1 MKLNTS
7 NILRL
12 ISTLPL
18 IIIFVFASFYLF
30 KSYQNYV
37 SASTLGNKISD
48 VAEVTK
54 LMEAFNQER
63 GLSSIYLGSNRSI
76 GAGNMINDS
85 RSATDKAIKN
95 FNNYVSTVQNRRS
108 FMDVF
113 TGKHE
118 LSQDVVD
125 IAKITDNLGTIR
137 SAIDRSEKTFDIL
150 YLDYYSKFDDAFL
163 REIDDI
169 KNYTT
174 TPELAVLATYL
185 GHAFNTYV
193 GTIEKRDY
201 IVNFLVSNTPLSSNS
216 IKLWLRL
223 NKKATIIDYDG
234 LLEGDL
240 KAKINSTLNN
250 IENENKLFAARQLDS
265 DLLIQAKNGSYTT
278 SFSEWF
284 TTISEKA
291 SIYHHSAKDDKPA
304 GGVVDDLEDELLKK
318 ASEYKVAILSNLVIA
333 ILLWIFAVIFFFIS
347 LKIIRA
353 FKSNMKELHGILN
366 RIAKISNQDE
376 NIDIS
381 TAQGLT
387 KAYSLI
393 QDAIDVIAL
402 QRAVAEDA
410 NKAKSIFLANMS
422 HEIRTPLNGII
433 GFTELL
439 KNTDLDEEKRDYVDT
454 IEKSSESLLTIIN
467 NILDVSKIESNK
479 IEIEDI
485 LFDPISEFESAVDV
499 YVAKASE
506 KGIDLLLYID
516 PTLQHHLYG
525 DITKIKEILINLMSN
540 AVKFTPEQGKII
552 VNIKRLKS
560 NRDDEAIVSFS
571 VEDTGIGISEDKVAN
586 VFNAF
591 SQADSTITRK
601 YGGTGLGLTISS
613 KYVSMMGGKLDLT
626 SVEGKGTK
634 FFFTLSFKETKKTDA
649 SSMYNSIKG
658 LRVAILSDDK
668 NDLYN
673 VYAKSYFDSM
683 GGHADVIEN
692 SININPNSFDF
703 VLVRLE
709 NYSMY
714 DKSLH
719 LPVVVSARPKELQ
732 VLNIKD
738 ENVFTVS
745 EPINIT
751 RTLKFV
757 DKVINANKNRQMSS
771 TVAASAINQNSTQT
785 TQQHQEFAS
794 KPNKIVLPPRD
805 SVVRHT
811 SEPVA
816 QNVVHSAQN
825 ISQPSTP
832 QPSVAT
838 PTITPISLNDTNV
851 APTITPIK
859 IDEPV
864 LKPIIIEPIEQPK
877 VEPAKVEHV
886 VVEPVK
892 AKPIKIEPIS
902 IEPTKVEHAVETITP
917 LKIEPVAVEPVR
929 VEPISVEPVKVE
941 PIAVEPIKVE
951 PVAVEPIKIVEPV
964 AVGPIIEEPVRIESE
979 VIPEPEVIEPVEPEF
994 IEVEEEI
1001 EEQIPAVTQIVEET
1015 QMVNE
1020 TVNEEVTVYEDIQE
1034 TVTEMVE
1041 QEVEIEEEILVPG
1054 VASDVPSDPL
1064 HSQYDAKI
1072 LIAEDNEINQKLI
1085 KHTLKSFEMDL
1096 TIVGNGQLA
1105 LEERK
1110 KQEFDIIF
1118 MDIAMPVM
1126 DGIEATKQIKLYEA
1140 ESGLKHI
1147 PIVAVTANALKGDRE
1162 RFMSQGLDEYCTKPI
1177 KKDILAGMLEKFIPE
1192 KRVGAGGISAPQK
1205 QIVKKKVIQQ
1215 VPQNVTRVVKRP
1227 KVVVQQRVIQ
1237 KPVVVQKEVVVEPAR
1252 VVKKLVKKM
1261 IPNPKANKNTFGTTQ
1276 TIKTEAP
1283 KVEPSVRSTS
1293 DGKDVLICKKSIIE
1307 NRIFGGVL
1315 KTNYNVDMAKDFS
1328 EFVDLYK
1335 HNKYKLV
1342 IIDYSVMNFDES
1354 KIVEMFNGKDQKSI
1368 LFANLE
1374 SDDLSSIKSFFTEVL
1389 NSGIKKSELE
1399 DLVKKYI

>member
-85 RSATDKAIKN
+85 RSATDKAIKD
-95 FNNYVSTVQNRRS
+95 FNNYVSYVQNGRN

-118 LSQDVVD
+118 LSQDIVD
-125 IAKITDNLGTIR
+125 ITKITDNLGTIR
-137 SAIDRSEKTFDIL
+137 SAIDRSEKTFDTL

-216 IKLWLRL
+216 VKLWLRL
-223 NKKATIIDYDG
+223 NKKATVIDYDG

-250 IENENKLFAARQLDS
+250 IENENKLFTARQLDS

-284 TTISEKA
+284 TTITEKA

-304 GGVVDDLEDELLKK
+304 GGVVDDLENELLKK
-318 ASEYKVAILSNLVIA
+318 ASEYKATILSNLVIA
-333 ILLWIFAVIFFFIS
+333 ILLWVFAVIFFFIS

-560 NRDDEAIVSFS
+560 SRDDEAIVSFS

-649 SSMYNSIKG
+649 GSMYNSIKG

-673 VYAKSYFDSM
+673 VYAKSYFDGM
-683 GGHADVIEN
+683 GGHADIIEN
-692 SININPNSFDF
+692 SINIKPNSFDV

-771 TVAASAINQNSTQT
+771 AATASAINQNSTQT
-785 TQQHQEFAS
+785 AQQHQEFVS

-805 SVVRHT
+805 SVVRHA

-816 QNVVHSAQN
+816 QHVEHSTQSV
-825 ISQPSTP
+825 SQPSMP
-832 QPSVAT
+832 QPSVT
-838 PTITPISLNDTNV
+838 PTITPISLSETNV
-851 APTITPIK
+851 TPTITPIK

-864 LKPIIIEPIEQPK
+864 LKPISIEPIEQPK
-877 VEPAKVEHV
+877 VVEPVKVEHV

-892 AKPIKIEPIS
+892 VEPIKIEPIS
-902 IEPTKVEHAVETITP
+902 IEPAKV
-917 LKIEPVAVEPVR
+917 EPVAVE
-929 VEPISVEPVKVE
+929 S
-941 PIAVEPIKVE
+941 IKVD
-951 PVAVEPIKIVEPV
+951 PIIVEPIKIVEPV
-964 AVGPIIEEPVRIESE
+964 AVEPTVVEPIRVEPKI
-979 VIPEPEVIEPVEPEF
+979 IPEPEVIEPVEPEF

-1054 VASDVPSDPL
+1054 VVSDAPSDPL

-1140 ESGLKHI
+1140 ENGLKHI

-1192 KRVGAGGISAPQK
+1192 KRVGASGTSAPQK

-1215 VPQNVTRVVKRP
+1215 VPQNVTRVVQRP
-1227 KVVVQQRVIQ
+1227 KIVVQQRVIQ
-1237 KPVVVQKEVVVEPAR
+1237 KPVVVQKEVVVEPAK

-1261 IPNPKANKNTFGTTQ
+1261 IPNPKANKNTTQ
-1276 TIKTEAP
+1276 PIKTEAP
-1283 KVEPSVRSTS
+1283 KIEPAVRSTS
-1293 DGKDVLICKKSIIE
+1293 DGKDILICKKSIIE

>member
-85 RSATDKAIKN
+85 RSATDKAIKD
-95 FNNYVSTVQNRRS
+95 FNNYVSYVQNGRN

-118 LSQDVVD
+118 LSQDIVD
-125 IAKITDNLGTIR
+125 ITKITDNLGTIR
-137 SAIDRSEKTFDIL
+137 SAIDRSEKTFDTL

-216 IKLWLRL
+216 VKLWLRL
-223 NKKATIIDYDG
+223 NKKATVIDYDG

-250 IENENKLFAARQLDS
+250 IENENKLFTARQLDS

-284 TTISEKA
+284 TTITEKA

-304 GGVVDDLEDELLKK
+304 GGVVDDLENELLKK
-318 ASEYKVAILSNLVIA
+318 ASEYKATILSNLVIA
-333 ILLWIFAVIFFFIS
+333 ILLWVFAVIFFFIS

-560 NRDDEAIVSFS
+560 SRDDEAIVSFS

-649 SSMYNSIKG
+649 GSMYNSIKG

-673 VYAKSYFDSM
+673 VYAKSYFDGM
-683 GGHADVIEN
+683 GGHADIIEN
-692 SININPNSFDF
+692 SININPNSFDV

-771 TVAASAINQNSTQT
+771 AATASAINQNSTQT
-785 TQQHQEFAS
+785 AQQHQEFVS

-805 SVVRHT
+805 SVVRHA

-816 QNVVHSAQN
+816 QHVEHSTQSV
-825 ISQPSTP
+825 SQPSMP
-832 QPSVAT
+832 QPSVT
-838 PTITPISLNDTNV
+838 PTITPISLSETNV
-851 APTITPIK
+851 TPTITPIK

-864 LKPIIIEPIEQPK
+864 LKPISIEPIEQPK
-877 VEPAKVEHV
+877 VVEPVKVEHV

-892 AKPIKIEPIS
+892 VEPIKIEPIS
-902 IEPTKVEHAVETITP
+902 IEPAKVEPVVKTITP
-917 LKIEPVAVEPVR
+917 VKIEPVSVEPISIEPAKVEPVAVE
-929 VEPISVEPVKVE
+929 S
-941 PIAVEPIKVE
+941 IKVD
-951 PVAVEPIKIVEPV
+951 PIIVEPIKIVEPV
-964 AVGPIIEEPVRIESE
+964 AVEPTVVEPIRVEPKI
-979 VIPEPEVIEPVEPEF
+979 IPEPEVIEPVEPEF

-1054 VASDVPSDPL
+1054 VVSDAPSDPL

-1140 ESGLKHI
+1140 ENGLKHI

-1192 KRVGAGGISAPQK
+1192 KRVGASGTSAPQK

-1215 VPQNVTRVVKRP
+1215 VPQNVTRVVQRP
-1227 KVVVQQRVIQ
+1227 KIVVQQRVIQ
-1237 KPVVVQKEVVVEPAR
+1237 KPVVVQKEVVVEPAK

-1261 IPNPKANKNTFGTTQ
+1261 IPNPKANKNTTQ
-1276 TIKTEAP
+1276 PIKTEAP
-1283 KVEPSVRSTS
+1283 KIEPAVRSTS
-1293 DGKDVLICKKSIIE
+1293 DGKDILICKKSIIE

>member
-63 GLSSIYLGSNRSI
+63 GLSSIYLGSNRNI

-85 RSATDKAIKN
+85 RSATDKAIKD
-95 FNNYVSTVQNRRS
+95 FNNYVSYVQNGRN

-118 LSQDVVD
+118 LSQDIVD
-125 IAKITDNLGTIR
+125 ITKITDNLGTIR
-137 SAIDRSEKTFDIL
+137 SAIDRSEKTFDTL

-216 IKLWLRL
+216 VKLWLRL
-223 NKKATIIDYDG
+223 NKKATVIDYDG

-250 IENENKLFAARQLDS
+250 IENENKLFTARQLDS

-284 TTISEKA
+284 TTITEKA

-304 GGVVDDLEDELLKK
+304 GGVVDDLENELLKK
-318 ASEYKVAILSNLVIA
+318 ASEYKATILSNLVIA
-333 ILLWIFAVIFFFIS
+333 ILLWVFAVIFFFIS

-560 NRDDEAIVSFS
+560 SRDDEAIVSFS

-649 SSMYNSIKG
+649 GSMYNSIKG

-673 VYAKSYFDSM
+673 VYAKSYFDGM
-683 GGHADVIEN
+683 GGHADIIEN
-692 SININPNSFDF
+692 SININPNSFDV

-771 TVAASAINQNSTQT
+771 AATASAINQNSTQT
-785 TQQHQEFAS
+785 AQQHQEFVS

-805 SVVRHT
+805 SVVRHA

-816 QNVVHSAQN
+816 QHVEHSTQSV
-825 ISQPSTP
+825 SQPSMP
-832 QPSVAT
+832 QPSVA
-838 PTITPISLNDTNV
+838 PTITPISLSETNV
-851 APTITPIK
+851 TPTITPIK

-864 LKPIIIEPIEQPK
+864 LKPISIEPIEQPK
-877 VEPAKVEHV
+877 VVEPVKVEHV

-892 AKPIKIEPIS
+892 VEPIKIEPIS
-902 IEPTKVEHAVETITP
+902 IEPAKV
-917 LKIEPVAVEPVR
+917 EPVAVE
-929 VEPISVEPVKVE
+929 S
-941 PIAVEPIKVE
+941 IKVD
-951 PVAVEPIKIVEPV
+951 PIIVEPIKIVEPV
-964 AVGPIIEEPVRIESE
+964 AVEPTVVEPVRVEPEI
-979 VIPEPEVIEPVEPEF
+979 IPEPEVIEPVEPEF

-1054 VASDVPSDPL
+1054 VVSDAPSDPL

-1140 ESGLKHI
+1140 ENGLKHI

-1192 KRVGAGGISAPQK
+1192 KRVGASGTSAPQK

-1215 VPQNVTRVVKRP
+1215 VPQNVTRVVQRP
-1227 KVVVQQRVIQ
+1227 KIVVQQRVIQ
-1237 KPVVVQKEVVVEPAR
+1237 KPVVVQKEVVVEPAK
-1252 VVKKLVKKM
+1252 VVKKLVKKI
-1261 IPNPKANKNTFGTTQ
+1261 IPNPKANKNTTQ
-1276 TIKTEAP
+1276 PIKIEAP
-1283 KVEPSVRSTS
+1283 KIEPAVRSTS
-1293 DGKDVLICKKSIIE
+1293 DGKDILICKKSIIE

>member
-85 RSATDKAIKN
+85 RSATDKAIKD
-95 FNNYVSTVQNRRS
+95 FNNYVSYVQNGRN

-118 LSQDVVD
+118 LSQDIVD
-125 IAKITDNLGTIR
+125 ITKITDNLGTIR
-137 SAIDRSEKTFDIL
+137 SAIDRSEKTFDTL

-216 IKLWLRL
+216 VKLWLRL
-223 NKKATIIDYDG
+223 NKKATVIDYDG

-250 IENENKLFAARQLDS
+250 IENENKLFTARQLDS
-265 DLLIQAKNGSYTT
+265 DLVIQAKNGSYTT

-284 TTISEKA
+284 TTITEKA

-304 GGVVDDLEDELLKK
+304 GGVVDDLENELLKK
-318 ASEYKVAILSNLVIA
+318 ASEYKATILSNLVIA
-333 ILLWIFAVIFFFIS
+333 ILLWVFAVIFFFIS

-560 NRDDEAIVSFS
+560 SRDDEAIVSFS

-649 SSMYNSIKG
+649 NSMYNSIKG

-673 VYAKSYFDSM
+673 VYAKSYFDGM
-683 GGHADVIEN
+683 GGHADIIEN
-692 SININPNSFDF
+692 SININPNSFDV

-771 TVAASAINQNSTQT
+771 VATASAINQNSTQT
-785 TQQHQEFAS
+785 AQQHQEFVS

-805 SVVRHT
+805 SVVRHA
-811 SEPVA
+811 SEPVV
-816 QNVVHSAQN
+816 QHVEHSTQSV
-825 ISQPSTP
+825 SQPSMP
-832 QPSVAT
+832 QPSVT
-838 PTITPISLNDTNV
+838 PTITPISLSETNV
-851 APTITPIK
+851 TPTITPIK

-864 LKPIIIEPIEQPK
+864 LKPISIEPIEQPK
-877 VEPAKVEHV
+877 VVEPVKVEHV

-892 AKPIKIEPIS
+892 VEPIKIEPIS
-902 IEPTKVEHAVETITP
+902 IEPAKV
-917 LKIEPVAVEPVR
+917 EPVAVE
-929 VEPISVEPVKVE
+929 S
-941 PIAVEPIKVE
+941 IKVD
-951 PVAVEPIKIVEPV
+951 PIIVEPIKIVEPV
-964 AVGPIIEEPVRIESE
+964 AVEPTVVEPIRVEPKI
-979 VIPEPEVIEPVEPEF
+979 IPEPEVIEPVEPEF

-1054 VASDVPSDPL
+1054 VASDAPSDPL
-1064 HSQYDAKI
+1064 HSQYNAKI

-1140 ESGLKHI
+1140 ENGLKHI

-1192 KRVGAGGISAPQK
+1192 KRVGASGTSAPQK

-1215 VPQNVTRVVKRP
+1215 VPQNVTRVVQRP
-1227 KVVVQQRVIQ
+1227 KIVVQQRVIQ
-1237 KPVVVQKEVVVEPAR
+1237 KPVVVQKEVVVEPAK

-1261 IPNPKANKNTFGTTQ
+1261 IPNPKANKNTTQ
-1276 TIKTEAP
+1276 PIKTEAP
-1283 KVEPSVRSTS
+1283 KIEPAVRSTS
-1293 DGKDVLICKKSIIE
+1293 DGKDILICKKSIIE

>member
-85 RSATDKAIKN
+85 RSATDKAIKD
-95 FNNYVSTVQNRRS
+95 FNNYVSYVQNGRN

-125 IAKITDNLGTIR
+125 ITKITDNLGTIR
-137 SAIDRSEKTFDIL
+137 SVIDRSEKTFDTL

-216 IKLWLRL
+216 VKLWLRL
-223 NKKATIIDYDG
+223 NKKATVIDYDG

-250 IENENKLFAARQLDS
+250 IENENKLFTASQLDS

-284 TTISEKA
+284 TTITEKA

-304 GGVVDDLEDELLKK
+304 GGVVDDLENELLKK
-318 ASEYKVAILSNLVIA
+318 ASEYKATILSNLVIA
-333 ILLWIFAVIFFFIS
+333 ILLWVFAVIFFFIS

-560 NRDDEAIVSFS
+560 SRDDEAIVSFS

-649 SSMYNSIKG
+649 NSMYNSIKG

-673 VYAKSYFDSM
+673 VYAKSYFDGM
-683 GGHADVIEN
+683 GGHADIIEN
-692 SININPNSFDF
+692 SININPNSFDV

-771 TVAASAINQNSTQT
+771 VATASAINQNSTQT
-785 TQQHQEFAS
+785 AQQHQEFVS

-805 SVVRHT
+805 SVVRHA
-811 SEPVA
+811 SEPVV
-816 QNVVHSAQN
+816 QHVEHSTQSV
-825 ISQPSTP
+825 SQPSMP
-832 QPSVAT
+832 QPSVT
-838 PTITPISLNDTNV
+838 PTITPISLSETNV
-851 APTITPIK
+851 TPTITPIK

-864 LKPIIIEPIEQPK
+864 LKPISIEPIEQPK
-877 VEPAKVEHV
+877 VVEPVKVEHV

-892 AKPIKIEPIS
+892 VEPIKIEPIS
-902 IEPTKVEHAVETITP
+902 IEPAKV
-917 LKIEPVAVEPVR
+917 EPVAVE
-929 VEPISVEPVKVE
+929 S
-941 PIAVEPIKVE
+941 IKVD
-951 PVAVEPIKIVEPV
+951 PIIVEPIKIVEPV
-964 AVGPIIEEPVRIESE
+964 AVEPTVVEPIRVEPKI
-979 VIPEPEVIEPVEPEF
+979 IPEPEVIEPVEPEF

-1041 QEVEIEEEILVPG
+1041 KEVEIEQENLVPA
-1054 VASDVPSDPL
+1054 VVSDAQSDPI

-1140 ESGLKHI
+1140 ENGLKHI

-1192 KRVGAGGISAPQK
+1192 KRVGASGTSAPQK

-1215 VPQNVTRVVKRP
+1215 VPQNVTRVVQRP
-1227 KVVVQQRVIQ
+1227 KIVVQQRVIQ
-1237 KPVVVQKEVVVEPAR
+1237 KPVVVQKEVVVEPAK

-1261 IPNPKANKNTFGTTQ
+1261 IPNPKANKNTTQ
-1276 TIKTEAP
+1276 PIKTEAP
-1283 KVEPSVRSTS
+1283 KIEPAVRSTS
-1293 DGKDVLICKKSIIE
+1293 DGKDILICKKSIIE

>member
-85 RSATDKAIKN
+85 RSATDKAIKD
-95 FNNYVSTVQNRRS
+95 FNNYVSYVQNGRN

-118 LSQDVVD
+118 LSQDIVD
-125 IAKITDNLGTIR
+125 ITKITDNLGTIR
-137 SAIDRSEKTFDIL
+137 SAIDRSEKTFDTL

-216 IKLWLRL
+216 VKLWLRL
-223 NKKATIIDYDG
+223 NKKATVIDYDG

-250 IENENKLFAARQLDS
+250 IENENKLFTARQLDS
-265 DLLIQAKNGSYTT
+265 DLVIQAKNGSYTT

-284 TTISEKA
+284 TTITEKA

-304 GGVVDDLEDELLKK
+304 GGVVDDLENELLKK
-318 ASEYKVAILSNLVIA
+318 ASEYKATILSNLVIA
-333 ILLWIFAVIFFFIS
+333 ILLWVFAVIFFFIS

-560 NRDDEAIVSFS
+560 SRDDEAIVSFS

-649 SSMYNSIKG
+649 NSMYNSIKG

-673 VYAKSYFDSM
+673 VYAKSYFDGM
-683 GGHADVIEN
+683 GGHADIIEN
-692 SININPNSFDF
+692 SININPNSFDV

-771 TVAASAINQNSTQT
+771 VATASAINQNSTQT
-785 TQQHQEFAS
+785 AQQHQEFVS

-805 SVVRHT
+805 SVVRHA
-811 SEPVA
+811 SEPVV
-816 QNVVHSAQN
+816 QHVEHSTQSV
-825 ISQPSTP
+825 SQPSMP
-832 QPSVAT
+832 QPSVT
-838 PTITPISLNDTNV
+838 PTITPISLSETNV
-851 APTITPIK
+851 TPTITPIK

-864 LKPIIIEPIEQPK
+864 LKPISIEPIEQPK
-877 VEPAKVEHV
+877 VVEPVKVEHV

-892 AKPIKIEPIS
+892 VEPIKIEPIS
-902 IEPTKVEHAVETITP
+902 IEPAKV
-917 LKIEPVAVEPVR
+917 EPVAVE
-929 VEPISVEPVKVE
+929 S
-941 PIAVEPIKVE
+941 IKVD
-951 PVAVEPIKIVEPV
+951 PIIVEPIKIVEPV
-964 AVGPIIEEPVRIESE
+964 AVEPTVVEPIRVEPKI
-979 VIPEPEVIEPVEPEF
+979 IPEPEVIEPVEPEF

-1054 VASDVPSDPL
+1054 VVSDAPSDPL

-1140 ESGLKHI
+1140 ENGLKHI

-1192 KRVGAGGISAPQK
+1192 KRVGASGTSAPQK

-1215 VPQNVTRVVKRP
+1215 VPQNVTRVVQRP
-1227 KVVVQQRVIQ
+1227 KIVVQQRVIQ
-1237 KPVVVQKEVVVEPAR
+1237 KPVVVQKEVVVEPAK

-1261 IPNPKANKNTFGTTQ
+1261 IPNPKANKNTTQ
-1276 TIKTEAP
+1276 PIKTEAP
-1283 KVEPSVRSTS
+1283 KIEPAVRSTS
-1293 DGKDVLICKKSIIE
+1293 DGKDILICKKSIIE

>member
-85 RSATDKAIKN
+85 RSATDKAIKD
-95 FNNYVSTVQNRRS
+95 FNNYVSYVQNGRN

-118 LSQDVVD
+118 LSQDIVD
-125 IAKITDNLGTIR
+125 ITKITDNLGTIR
-137 SAIDRSEKTFDIL
+137 SAIDRSEKTFDTL

-201 IVNFLVSNTPLSSNS
+201 IINFLVSNTPLSSNS
-216 IKLWLRL
+216 VKLWLRL
-223 NKKATIIDYDG
+223 NKKATVIDYDG

-250 IENENKLFAARQLDS
+250 IENENKLFTARQLDS

-284 TTISEKA
+284 TTITEKA

-304 GGVVDDLEDELLKK
+304 GGVVDDLENELLKK
-318 ASEYKVAILSNLVIA
+318 ASEYKATILSNLVIA
-333 ILLWIFAVIFFFIS
+333 ILLWVFAVIFFFIS

-560 NRDDEAIVSFS
+560 SRDDEAIVSFS

-649 SSMYNSIKG
+649 NSMYNSIKG

-673 VYAKSYFDSM
+673 VYAKSYFDGM
-683 GGHADVIEN
+683 GGHADIIEN
-692 SININPNSFDF
+692 SININPNSFDV

-771 TVAASAINQNSTQT
+771 VATASAINQNSTQT
-785 TQQHQEFAS
+785 AQQHQEFVS

-805 SVVRHT
+805 SVVRHA
-811 SEPVA
+811 SEPVV
-816 QNVVHSAQN
+816 QHVEHSTQSV
-825 ISQPSTP
+825 SQPSMP
-832 QPSVAT
+832 QPSVT
-838 PTITPISLNDTNV
+838 PTITPISLSETNV
-851 APTITPIK
+851 TPTITPIK

-864 LKPIIIEPIEQPK
+864 LKPISIEPIEQPK
-877 VEPAKVEHV
+877 VVEPVKVEHV

-892 AKPIKIEPIS
+892 VEPIKIEPIS
-902 IEPTKVEHAVETITP
+902 IEPAKV
-917 LKIEPVAVEPVR
+917 EPVAVE
-929 VEPISVEPVKVE
+929 S
-941 PIAVEPIKVE
+941 IKVD
-951 PVAVEPIKIVEPV
+951 PIIVEPIKIVEPV
-964 AVGPIIEEPVRIESE
+964 AVEPTVVEPIRVEPKI
-979 VIPEPEVIEPVEPEF
+979 IPEPEVIEPVEPEF

-1054 VASDVPSDPL
+1054 VVSDAPSDPL

-1140 ESGLKHI
+1140 ENGLKHI

-1192 KRVGAGGISAPQK
+1192 KRVGASGTSAPQK

-1215 VPQNVTRVVKRP
+1215 VPQNVTRVVQRP
-1227 KVVVQQRVIQ
+1227 KIVVQQRVIQ
-1237 KPVVVQKEVVVEPAR
+1237 KPVVVQKEVVVEPAK

-1261 IPNPKANKNTFGTTQ
+1261 IPNPKANKNTTQ
-1276 TIKTEAP
+1276 PIKTEAP
-1283 KVEPSVRSTS
+1283 KIEPAVRSTS
-1293 DGKDVLICKKSIIE
+1293 DGKDILICKKSIIE

>member
-85 RSATDKAIKN
+85 RSATDKAIKD
-95 FNNYVSTVQNRRS
+95 FNNYVSYVQNGRN

-125 IAKITDNLGTIR
+125 ITKITDNLGTIR
-137 SAIDRSEKTFDIL
+137 SAIDRSEKTFDTL

-216 IKLWLRL
+216 VKLWLRL
-223 NKKATIIDYDG
+223 NKKATVIDYDG

-250 IENENKLFAARQLDS
+250 IENENKLFTARQLDS

-284 TTISEKA
+284 TTITEKA
-291 SIYHHSAKDDKPA
+291 SIYHHSAKDDKPT
-304 GGVVDDLEDELLKK
+304 GGVVDDLENELLKK
-318 ASEYKVAILSNLVIA
+318 ASEYKATILSNLVIA
-333 ILLWIFAVIFFFIS
+333 ILLWVFAVIFFFIS

-560 NRDDEAIVSFS
+560 SRDDEAIVSFS

-649 SSMYNSIKG
+649 NSMYNSIKG

-683 GGHADVIEN
+683 GGHADIIEN
-692 SININPNSFDF
+692 SININPNSFDV

-771 TVAASAINQNSTQT
+771 AATASAINQNSTQT
-785 TQQHQEFAS
+785 AQQHQEFVS

-805 SVVRHT
+805 SVVRHA

-816 QNVVHSAQN
+816 QHVEHSTQSV
-825 ISQPSTP
+825 SQPSMP
-832 QPSVAT
+832 QPSVT
-838 PTITPISLNDTNV
+838 PTITPISLSETNV
-851 APTITPIK
+851 TPTITPIK

-864 LKPIIIEPIEQPK
+864 LKPISIEPIEQPK
-877 VEPAKVEHV
+877 VVEPVKMEHV

-892 AKPIKIEPIS
+892 VEPIKIEPIS
-902 IEPTKVEHAVETITP
+902 IEPVLETITP
-917 LKIEPVAVEPVR
+917 VKIEPVS
-929 VEPISVEPVKVE
+929 VEPISIEPVKVE
-941 PIAVEPIKVE
+941 PVAVESIKVD
-951 PVAVEPIKIVEPV
+951 PIIAEPIKIVEPV
-964 AVGPIIEEPVRIESE
+964 AVEPTVVEPIRVEPEI
-979 VIPEPEVIEPVEPEF
+979 IPEPEVIEPVEPEF

-1054 VASDVPSDPL
+1054 VVSDAPSDPL

-1140 ESGLKHI
+1140 ENGLKHI

-1192 KRVGAGGISAPQK
+1192 KRVGASGTSAPQK

-1215 VPQNVTRVVKRP
+1215 VPQNVTRVVQRP
-1227 KVVVQQRVIQ
+1227 KIVVQQRVIQ
-1237 KPVVVQKEVVVEPAR
+1237 KPVVVQKEVVVEPAK

-1261 IPNPKANKNTFGTTQ
+1261 IPNPKANKNTTQ
-1276 TIKTEAP
+1276 PIKIEAP
-1283 KVEPSVRSTS
+1283 KIEPAVRSTS
-1293 DGKDVLICKKSIIE
+1293 DGKDILICKKSIIE

>member
-85 RSATDKAIKN
+85 RSATDKAIKD
-95 FNNYVSTVQNRRS
+95 FNNYVSYVQNGRN

-118 LSQDVVD
+118 LSQDIVD
-125 IAKITDNLGTIR
+125 ITKITDNLGTIR
-137 SAIDRSEKTFDIL
+137 SAIDRSEKTFDTL

-216 IKLWLRL
+216 VKLWLRL
-223 NKKATIIDYDG
+223 NKKATVIDYDG

-250 IENENKLFAARQLDS
+250 IENENKLFTARQLDS

-284 TTISEKA
+284 TTITEKA

-304 GGVVDDLEDELLKK
+304 GGVVDDLENELLKK
-318 ASEYKVAILSNLVIA
+318 ASEYKATILSNLVIA
-333 ILLWIFAVIFFFIS
+333 ILLWVFAVIFFFIS

-560 NRDDEAIVSFS
+560 SRDDEAIVSFS

-649 SSMYNSIKG
+649 NSMYNSIKG

-683 GGHADVIEN
+683 GGHADIIEN
-692 SININPNSFDF
+692 SININPNSFDV

-771 TVAASAINQNSTQT
+771 AATASAINQNSTQT
-785 TQQHQEFAS
+785 AQQHQEFVS

-805 SVVRHT
+805 SVVRHA

-816 QNVVHSAQN
+816 QHVEHSTQSV
-825 ISQPSTP
+825 SQPSMP
-832 QPSVAT
+832 QPSVT
-838 PTITPISLNDTNV
+838 PTITPISLSETNV
-851 APTITPIK
+851 TPTITPIK

-864 LKPIIIEPIEQPK
+864 LKPISIEPIEQPK
-877 VEPAKVEHV
+877 VVEPVKMEHV

-892 AKPIKIEPIS
+892 VEPIKIEPIS
-902 IEPTKVEHAVETITP
+902 IEPVLETITP
-917 LKIEPVAVEPVR
+917 VKIEPVS
-929 VEPISVEPVKVE
+929 VEPISIEPVKVE
-941 PIAVEPIKVE
+941 PVAVESIKVD
-951 PVAVEPIKIVEPV
+951 PIIAEPIKIVEPV
-964 AVGPIIEEPVRIESE
+964 AVEPTVVEPIRVEPEI
-979 VIPEPEVIEPVEPEF
+979 IPEPEVIEPVEPEF

-1054 VASDVPSDPL
+1054 VVSDAPSDPL

-1140 ESGLKHI
+1140 ENGLKHI

-1192 KRVGAGGISAPQK
+1192 KRVGASGTSAPQK

-1215 VPQNVTRVVKRP
+1215 VPQNVTRVVQRP
-1227 KVVVQQRVIQ
+1227 KIVVQQRVIQ
-1237 KPVVVQKEVVVEPAR
+1237 KPVVVQKEVVVEPAK

-1261 IPNPKANKNTFGTTQ
+1261 IPNPKANKNTTQ
-1276 TIKTEAP
+1276 PIKIEAP
-1283 KVEPSVRSTS
+1283 KIEPAVRSTS
-1293 DGKDVLICKKSIIE
+1293 DGKDILICKKSIIE

>member
-85 RSATDKAIKN
+85 RSATDKAIKD
-95 FNNYVSTVQNRRS
+95 FNNYVSYVQNGRN

-118 LSQDVVD
+118 LSQDIVD
-125 IAKITDNLGTIR
+125 ITKITDNLGTIR
-137 SAIDRSEKTFDIL
+137 SAIDRSEKTFDTL

-216 IKLWLRL
+216 FKLWLRL
-223 NKKATIIDYDG
+223 NKKATVIDYDG

-250 IENENKLFAARQLDS
+250 IENENKLFTARQLDS

-284 TTISEKA
+284 TTITEKA

-304 GGVVDDLEDELLKK
+304 GGVVDDLENELLKK
-318 ASEYKVAILSNLVIA
+318 ASEYKATILSNLVIA
-333 ILLWIFAVIFFFIS
+333 ILLWVFAVIFFFIS

-560 NRDDEAIVSFS
+560 SRDDEAIVSFS

-649 SSMYNSIKG
+649 NSMYNSIKG

-673 VYAKSYFDSM
+673 VYAKSYFDGM
-683 GGHADVIEN
+683 GGHADIIEN
-692 SININPNSFDF
+692 SININPNSFDV

-771 TVAASAINQNSTQT
+771 AATASAINQNSTQT
-785 TQQHQEFAS
+785 AQQHQEFVS

-805 SVVRHT
+805 SVVRHA

-816 QNVVHSAQN
+816 QHVEHSTQSV
-825 ISQPSTP
+825 SQPSMP
-832 QPSVAT
+832 QPSVT
-838 PTITPISLNDTNV
+838 PTITPISLSETNV
-851 APTITPIK
+851 TPTITPIK

-864 LKPIIIEPIEQPK
+864 LKPISIEPIEQPK
-877 VEPAKVEHV
+877 VVEPVKVEHV

-892 AKPIKIEPIS
+892 VEPIKIEPIS
-902 IEPTKVEHAVETITP
+902 IEPA
-917 LKIEPVAVEPVR
+917 
-929 VEPISVEPVKVE
+929 
-941 PIAVEPIKVE
+941 KVE
-951 PVAVEPIKIVEPV
+951 PVAVESIKVDPIIAEPIKIVEPV
-964 AVGPIIEEPVRIESE
+964 AVEPTVVEPIRVEPEI
-979 VIPEPEVIEPVEPEF
+979 IPEPEVIEPVKPEF

-1054 VASDVPSDPL
+1054 VVSDAPSDPL

-1140 ESGLKHI
+1140 ENGLKHI

-1192 KRVGAGGISAPQK
+1192 KRVGASGTSAPQK

-1215 VPQNVTRVVKRP
+1215 VPQNVTRVVQRP
-1227 KVVVQQRVIQ
+1227 KIVVQQRVIQ
-1237 KPVVVQKEVVVEPAR
+1237 KPVVVQKEVVVEPAK

-1261 IPNPKANKNTFGTTQ
+1261 IPNPKANKNTTQ
-1276 TIKTEAP
+1276 PIKTEAP
-1283 KVEPSVRSTS
+1283 KIEPAVRSTS
-1293 DGKDVLICKKSIIE
+1293 DGKDILICKKSIIE

>member
-85 RSATDKAIKN
+85 RSATDKAIKD
-95 FNNYVSTVQNRRS
+95 FNNYVSYVQNGRN

-118 LSQDVVD
+118 LSQDIVD
-125 IAKITDNLGTIR
+125 ITKITDNLGTIR
-137 SAIDRSEKTFDIL
+137 SAIDRSEKTFDTL

-216 IKLWLRL
+216 VKLWLRL
-223 NKKATIIDYDG
+223 NKKATVIDYDG

-250 IENENKLFAARQLDS
+250 IENENKLFTARQLDS

-284 TTISEKA
+284 TTITEKA

-304 GGVVDDLEDELLKK
+304 GGVVDDLENELLKK
-318 ASEYKVAILSNLVIA
+318 ASEYKATILSNLVIA
-333 ILLWIFAVIFFFIS
+333 ILLWVFAVIFFFIS

-560 NRDDEAIVSFS
+560 SRDDEAIVSFS

-649 SSMYNSIKG
+649 NSMYNSIKG

-683 GGHADVIEN
+683 GGHADIIEN
-692 SININPNSFDF
+692 SININPNSFDV

-771 TVAASAINQNSTQT
+771 AATASAINQNSTQT
-785 TQQHQEFAS
+785 AQQHQEFVS

-805 SVVRHT
+805 SVVRHA
-811 SEPVA
+811 SEPVV
-816 QNVVHSAQN
+816 QHVEHSTQSV
-825 ISQPSTP
+825 SQPSMP
-832 QPSVAT
+832 QPSVT
-838 PTITPISLNDTNV
+838 PTITPISLSETNV
-851 APTITPIK
+851 TPTITPIK

-864 LKPIIIEPIEQPK
+864 LKPISIEPIEQPK
-877 VEPAKVEHV
+877 VVEPVKVEHV

-892 AKPIKIEPIS
+892 VEPIKIEPIS
-902 IEPTKVEHAVETITP
+902 IEPAKVEPVVKTITP
-917 LKIEPVAVEPVR
+917 VKIEPVSVEPISIEPAKVEPVAVE
-929 VEPISVEPVKVE
+929 S
-941 PIAVEPIKVE
+941 IKVD
-951 PVAVEPIKIVEPV
+951 PIIVEPIKIVEPV
-964 AVGPIIEEPVRIESE
+964 AVEPTVVEPIRVEPEI
-979 VIPEPEVIEPVEPEF
+979 IPEPEVIEPVEPEF

-1054 VASDVPSDPL
+1054 VVSDAPSDPL

-1085 KHTLKSFEMDL
+1085 KRTLKSFEMDL

-1140 ESGLKHI
+1140 ENGLKHI

-1192 KRVGAGGISAPQK
+1192 KRVGASGTSAPQK

-1215 VPQNVTRVVKRP
+1215 VPQNVTRVVQRP
-1227 KVVVQQRVIQ
+1227 KIVVQQRVIQ
-1237 KPVVVQKEVVVEPAR
+1237 KPVVVQKEVVVEPAK

-1261 IPNPKANKNTFGTTQ
+1261 IPNPKANKNTTQ
-1276 TIKTEAP
+1276 PNKTEAP
-1283 KVEPSVRSTS
+1283 KIEPAVRSTS
-1293 DGKDVLICKKSIIE
+1293 DGKDILICKKSIIE

>member
-85 RSATDKAIKN
+85 RSATDKAIKD
-95 FNNYVSTVQNRRS
+95 FNNYVSYVQNGRN

-125 IAKITDNLGTIR
+125 ITKITDNLGTIR
-137 SAIDRSEKTFDIL
+137 SAIDRSEKTFDTL
-150 YLDYYSKFDDAFL
+150 YLDYYSKFDDAFI

-185 GHAFNTYV
+185 GHAFNAYV

-216 IKLWLRL
+216 VKLWLRL
-223 NKKATIIDYDG
+223 NKKATVIDYDG

-250 IENENKLFAARQLDS
+250 IENENKLFTARQLDS

-284 TTISEKA
+284 TTITEKA

-304 GGVVDDLEDELLKK
+304 GGVVDDLENELLKK
-318 ASEYKVAILSNLVIA
+318 ASEYKATILSNLVIA
-333 ILLWIFAVIFFFIS
+333 ILLWVFAVIFFFIS

-560 NRDDEAIVSFS
+560 SRDDEAIVSFS

-649 SSMYNSIKG
+649 NSMYNSIKG

-683 GGHADVIEN
+683 GGHADIIEN
-692 SININPNSFDF
+692 SININPNSFDV

-771 TVAASAINQNSTQT
+771 AATASAINQNSTQT
-785 TQQHQEFAS
+785 AQQHQEFVS

-805 SVVRHT
+805 SVVRHA

-816 QNVVHSAQN
+816 QHVEHSTQSV
-825 ISQPSTP
+825 SQPSMP
-832 QPSVAT
+832 QPSVT
-838 PTITPISLNDTNV
+838 PTITPISLSETNV
-851 APTITPIK
+851 TPTITPIK

-864 LKPIIIEPIEQPK
+864 LKPISIEPIEQPK
-877 VEPAKVEHV
+877 VVEPVKMEHV

-892 AKPIKIEPIS
+892 VEPIKIEPIS
-902 IEPTKVEHAVETITP
+902 IEPVLETITP
-917 LKIEPVAVEPVR
+917 VKIEPVS
-929 VEPISVEPVKVE
+929 VEPISIEPVKVE
-941 PIAVEPIKVE
+941 PVAVESIKVD
-951 PVAVEPIKIVEPV
+951 PIIAEPIKIVEPV
-964 AVGPIIEEPVRIESE
+964 AVEPTVVEPIRVEPEI
-979 VIPEPEVIEPVEPEF
+979 IPEPEVIEPVEPEF

-1054 VASDVPSDPL
+1054 VVSDAPSDPL

-1140 ESGLKHI
+1140 ENGLKHI

-1192 KRVGAGGISAPQK
+1192 KRVGASGTSAPQK

-1215 VPQNVTRVVKRP
+1215 VPQNVTRVVQRP
-1227 KVVVQQRVIQ
+1227 KIVVQQRVIQ
-1237 KPVVVQKEVVVEPAR
+1237 KPVVVQKEVVVEPAK

-1261 IPNPKANKNTFGTTQ
+1261 IPNPKANKNTTQ
-1276 TIKTEAP
+1276 PIKIEAP
-1283 KVEPSVRSTS
+1283 KIEPAVRSTS
-1293 DGKDVLICKKSIIE
+1293 DGKDILICKKSIIE

-1354 KIVEMFNGKDQKSI
+1354 KIVEMINRKDQKSI
-1368 LFANLE
+1368 LFTNLE
-1374 SDDLSSIKSFFTEVL
+1374 RDDLSSIKSFFTEVL

>member
-85 RSATDKAIKN
+85 RSATDKAIKD
-95 FNNYVSTVQNRRS
+95 FNNYVSYVQNGRN

-125 IAKITDNLGTIR
+125 ITKITDNLGTIR
-137 SAIDRSEKTFDIL
+137 SAIDRSEKTFDTL

-216 IKLWLRL
+216 VKLWLRL
-223 NKKATIIDYDG
+223 NKKATVIDYDG

-250 IENENKLFAARQLDS
+250 IENENKLFTARQLDS

-284 TTISEKA
+284 TTITEKA

-304 GGVVDDLEDELLKK
+304 GGVVDDLENELLKK
-318 ASEYKVAILSNLVIA
+318 ASEYKATILSNLVIA
-333 ILLWIFAVIFFFIS
+333 ILLWVFAVIFFFIS

-560 NRDDEAIVSFS
+560 SRDDEAIVSFS

-649 SSMYNSIKG
+649 NSMYNSIKG

-683 GGHADVIEN
+683 GGHADIIEN
-692 SININPNSFDF
+692 SININPNSFDV

-771 TVAASAINQNSTQT
+771 AATASAINQNSTQT
-785 TQQHQEFAS
+785 AQQHQEFVS

-805 SVVRHT
+805 SVVRHA

-816 QNVVHSAQN
+816 QHVEHSTQSV
-825 ISQPSTP
+825 SQPSMP
-832 QPSVAT
+832 QPSVT
-838 PTITPISLNDTNV
+838 PTITPISLSETNV
-851 APTITPIK
+851 TPTITPIK

-864 LKPIIIEPIEQPK
+864 LKPISIEPIEQPK
-877 VEPAKVEHV
+877 VVEPVKMEHV

-892 AKPIKIEPIS
+892 VEPIKIEPIS
-902 IEPTKVEHAVETITP
+902 IEPVLETITP
-917 LKIEPVAVEPVR
+917 VKIEPVS
-929 VEPISVEPVKVE
+929 VEPISIEPVKVE
-941 PIAVEPIKVE
+941 PVAVESIKVD
-951 PVAVEPIKIVEPV
+951 PIIAEPIKIVEPV
-964 AVGPIIEEPVRIESE
+964 AVEPTVVEPIRVEPEI
-979 VIPEPEVIEPVEPEF
+979 IPEPEVIEPVKPEF

-1054 VASDVPSDPL
+1054 VVSDAPSDPL

-1140 ESGLKHI
+1140 ENGLKHI

-1192 KRVGAGGISAPQK
+1192 KRVGASGTSAPQK

-1215 VPQNVTRVVKRP
+1215 VPQNVTRVVQRP
-1227 KVVVQQRVIQ
+1227 KIVVQQRVIQ
-1237 KPVVVQKEVVVEPAR
+1237 KPVVVQKEVVVEPAK

-1261 IPNPKANKNTFGTTQ
+1261 IPNPKANKNTTQ
-1276 TIKTEAP
+1276 PIKTEAP
-1283 KVEPSVRSTS
+1283 KIEPAVRSTS
-1293 DGKDVLICKKSIIE
+1293 DGKDILICKKSIIE

>member
-85 RSATDKAIKN
+85 RSATDKAIKD
-95 FNNYVSTVQNRRS
+95 FNNYVSYVQNGRN

-125 IAKITDNLGTIR
+125 ITKITDNLGTIR
-137 SAIDRSEKTFDIL
+137 SAIDRSEKTFDTL

-216 IKLWLRL
+216 VKLWLRL
-223 NKKATIIDYDG
+223 NKKATVIDYDG

-250 IENENKLFAARQLDS
+250 IENENKLFTARQLDS

-284 TTISEKA
+284 TTITEKA

-304 GGVVDDLEDELLKK
+304 GGVVDDLENELLKK
-318 ASEYKVAILSNLVIA
+318 ASEYKATILSNLVIA
-333 ILLWIFAVIFFFIS
+333 ILLWVFAVIFFFIS

-560 NRDDEAIVSFS
+560 SRDDEAIVSFS

-649 SSMYNSIKG
+649 NSMYNSIKG

-673 VYAKSYFDSM
+673 VYAKSYFDGM
-683 GGHADVIEN
+683 GGHADIIEN
-692 SININPNSFDF
+692 SININPNSFDV

-771 TVAASAINQNSTQT
+771 VATASAINQNSTQT
-785 TQQHQEFAS
+785 AQQHQEFVS

-805 SVVRHT
+805 SVVRHA
-811 SEPVA
+811 SEPVV
-816 QNVVHSAQN
+816 QHVEHSTQSV
-825 ISQPSTP
+825 SQPSMP
-832 QPSVAT
+832 QPSVT
-838 PTITPISLNDTNV
+838 PTITPISLSETNV
-851 APTITPIK
+851 TPTITPIK

-864 LKPIIIEPIEQPK
+864 LKPISIEPIEQPK
-877 VEPAKVEHV
+877 VVEPVKVEHV

-892 AKPIKIEPIS
+892 VEPIKIEPIS
-902 IEPTKVEHAVETITP
+902 IEPAKVEPVVKTITP
-917 LKIEPVAVEPVR
+917 VKIEPVSVEPISIEPAKVEPVAVE
-929 VEPISVEPVKVE
+929 S
-941 PIAVEPIKVE
+941 IKVD
-951 PVAVEPIKIVEPV
+951 PIIVEPIKIVEPV
-964 AVGPIIEEPVRIESE
+964 AVEPTVVEPIRVEPEI
-979 VIPEPEVIEPVEPEF
+979 IPEPEVIEPVEPEF

-1054 VASDVPSDPL
+1054 VVSDAPSDPL

-1140 ESGLKHI
+1140 ENGLKHI

-1192 KRVGAGGISAPQK
+1192 KRVGASGTSAPQK

-1215 VPQNVTRVVKRP
+1215 VPQNVTRVVQRP
-1227 KVVVQQRVIQ
+1227 KIVVQQRVIQ
-1237 KPVVVQKEVVVEPAR
+1237 KPVVVQKEVVVEPAK

-1261 IPNPKANKNTFGTTQ
+1261 IPNPKANKNTTQ
-1276 TIKTEAP
+1276 PIKTEAP
-1283 KVEPSVRSTS
+1283 KIEPAVRSTS
-1293 DGKDVLICKKSIIE
+1293 DGKDILICKKSIIE

>member
-85 RSATDKAIKN
+85 RSATDKAIKD
-95 FNNYVSTVQNRRS
+95 FNNYVSYVQNGRN

-125 IAKITDNLGTIR
+125 ITKITDNLGTIR
-137 SAIDRSEKTFDIL
+137 SVIDRSEKTFDTL

-216 IKLWLRL
+216 VKLWLRL
-223 NKKATIIDYDG
+223 NKKATVIDYDG

-250 IENENKLFAARQLDS
+250 IENENKLFTASQLDS

-284 TTISEKA
+284 TTITEKA

-304 GGVVDDLEDELLKK
+304 GGVVDDLENELLKK
-318 ASEYKVAILSNLVIA
+318 ASEYKATILSNLVIA
-333 ILLWIFAVIFFFIS
+333 ILLWVFAVIFFFIS

-560 NRDDEAIVSFS
+560 SRDDEAIVSFS

-649 SSMYNSIKG
+649 NSMYNSIKG

-673 VYAKSYFDSM
+673 VYAKSYFDGM
-683 GGHADVIEN
+683 GGHADIIEN
-692 SININPNSFDF
+692 SININPNSFDV

-771 TVAASAINQNSTQT
+771 VATASAINQNSTQT
-785 TQQHQEFAS
+785 AQQHQEFVS

-805 SVVRHT
+805 SVVRHA
-811 SEPVA
+811 SEPVV
-816 QNVVHSAQN
+816 QHVEHSTQSV
-825 ISQPSTP
+825 SQPSMP
-832 QPSVAT
+832 QPSVT
-838 PTITPISLNDTNV
+838 PTITPISLSETNV
-851 APTITPIK
+851 TPTITPIK

-864 LKPIIIEPIEQPK
+864 LKPISIEPIEQPK
-877 VEPAKVEHV
+877 VVEPVKVEHV

-892 AKPIKIEPIS
+892 VEPIKIEPIS
-902 IEPTKVEHAVETITP
+902 IEPAKV
-917 LKIEPVAVEPVR
+917 EPVAVE
-929 VEPISVEPVKVE
+929 S
-941 PIAVEPIKVE
+941 IKVD
-951 PVAVEPIKIVEPV
+951 PIIVEPIKIVEPV
-964 AVGPIIEEPVRIESE
+964 AVEPTVVEPIRVEPKI
-979 VIPEPEVIEPVEPEF
+979 IPEPEVIEPVEPEF

-1054 VASDVPSDPL
+1054 VVSDAPSDPL

-1140 ESGLKHI
+1140 ENGLKHI

-1192 KRVGAGGISAPQK
+1192 KRVGASGTSAPQK

-1215 VPQNVTRVVKRP
+1215 VPQNVTRVVQRP
-1227 KVVVQQRVIQ
+1227 KIVVQQRVIQ
-1237 KPVVVQKEVVVEPAR
+1237 KPVVVQKEVVVEPAK

-1261 IPNPKANKNTFGTTQ
+1261 IPNPKANKNTTQ
-1276 TIKTEAP
+1276 PIKTEAP
-1283 KVEPSVRSTS
+1283 KIEPAVRSTS
-1293 DGKDVLICKKSIIE
+1293 DGKDILICKKSIIE

>member
-85 RSATDKAIKN
+85 RSATDKAIKD
-95 FNNYVSTVQNRRS
+95 FNNYVSYVQNGRN

-118 LSQDVVD
+118 LSQDIVD
-125 IAKITDNLGTIR
+125 ITKITDNLGTIR
-137 SAIDRSEKTFDIL
+137 SAIDRSEKTFDTL

-163 REIDDI
+163 REVDDI

-216 IKLWLRL
+216 VKLWLRL
-223 NKKATIIDYDG
+223 NKKATVIDYDG

-250 IENENKLFAARQLDS
+250 IENENKLFTARQLDS
-265 DLLIQAKNGSYTT
+265 DLVIQAKNGSYTT

-284 TTISEKA
+284 TTITEKA

-304 GGVVDDLEDELLKK
+304 GGVVDDLENELLKK
-318 ASEYKVAILSNLVIA
+318 ASEYKATILSNLVIA
-333 ILLWIFAVIFFFIS
+333 ILLWVFAVIFFFIS

-560 NRDDEAIVSFS
+560 SRDDEAIVSFS

-649 SSMYNSIKG
+649 NSMYNSIKG

-673 VYAKSYFDSM
+673 VYAKSYFDGM
-683 GGHADVIEN
+683 GGHADIIEN
-692 SININPNSFDF
+692 SININPNSFDV

-771 TVAASAINQNSTQT
+771 VATASAINQNSTQT
-785 TQQHQEFAS
+785 AQQHQEFVS

-805 SVVRHT
+805 SVVRHA
-811 SEPVA
+811 SEPVV
-816 QNVVHSAQN
+816 QHVEHSTQSV
-825 ISQPSTP
+825 SQPSMP
-832 QPSVAT
+832 QPSVT
-838 PTITPISLNDTNV
+838 PTITPISLSETNV
-851 APTITPIK
+851 TPTITPIK

-864 LKPIIIEPIEQPK
+864 LKPISIEPIEQPK
-877 VEPAKVEHV
+877 VVEPVKVEHV

-892 AKPIKIEPIS
+892 VEPIKIEPIS
-902 IEPTKVEHAVETITP
+902 IEPAKV
-917 LKIEPVAVEPVR
+917 EPVAVE
-929 VEPISVEPVKVE
+929 S
-941 PIAVEPIKVE
+941 IKVD
-951 PVAVEPIKIVEPV
+951 PIIVEPIKIVEPV
-964 AVGPIIEEPVRIESE
+964 AVEPTVVEPIRVEPKI
-979 VIPEPEVIEPVEPEF
+979 IPEPEVIEPVEPEF

-1054 VASDVPSDPL
+1054 VVSDAPSDPL

-1140 ESGLKHI
+1140 ENGLKHI

-1192 KRVGAGGISAPQK
+1192 KRVGASGTSAPQK

-1215 VPQNVTRVVKRP
+1215 VPQNVTRVVQRP
-1227 KVVVQQRVIQ
+1227 KIVVQQRVIQ
-1237 KPVVVQKEVVVEPAR
+1237 KPVVVQKEVVVEPAK

-1261 IPNPKANKNTFGTTQ
+1261 IPNPKANKNTTQ
-1276 TIKTEAP
+1276 PIKTEAP
-1283 KVEPSVRSTS
+1283 KIEPAVRSTS
-1293 DGKDVLICKKSIIE
+1293 DGKDILICKKSIIE

>member
-85 RSATDKAIKN
+85 RSATDKAIKD
-95 FNNYVSTVQNRRS
+95 FNNYVSYVQNGRN

-118 LSQDVVD
+118 LSQDIVD
-125 IAKITDNLGTIR
+125 ITKITDNLGTIR
-137 SAIDRSEKTFDIL
+137 SAIDRSEKTFDTL

-216 IKLWLRL
+216 VKLWLRL
-223 NKKATIIDYDG
+223 NKKATVIDYDG

-250 IENENKLFAARQLDS
+250 IENENKLFTARQLDS

-284 TTISEKA
+284 TTITEKA

-304 GGVVDDLEDELLKK
+304 GGVVDDLENELLKK
-318 ASEYKVAILSNLVIA
+318 ASEYKATILSNLVIA
-333 ILLWIFAVIFFFIS
+333 ILLWVFAVIFFFIS

-560 NRDDEAIVSFS
+560 SRDDEAIVSFS

-649 SSMYNSIKG
+649 NSMYNSIKG

-673 VYAKSYFDSM
+673 VYAKSYFDGM
-683 GGHADVIEN
+683 GGHADIIEN
-692 SININPNSFDF
+692 SININPNSFDV

-771 TVAASAINQNSTQT
+771 AATASAINQNSTQT
-785 TQQHQEFAS
+785 AQQHQEFVS

-805 SVVRHT
+805 SVVRHA

-816 QNVVHSAQN
+816 QHVEHSTQSV
-825 ISQPSTP
+825 SQPSMP
-832 QPSVAT
+832 QPSVT
-838 PTITPISLNDTNV
+838 PTITPISLSETNV
-851 APTITPIK
+851 TPTITPIK

-864 LKPIIIEPIEQPK
+864 LKPISIEPIEQPK
-877 VEPAKVEHV
+877 VVEPVKVEHV

-892 AKPIKIEPIS
+892 VEPIKIEPIS
-902 IEPTKVEHAVETITP
+902 IEPAKVEPVVKTITP
-917 LKIEPVAVEPVR
+917 VKIEPVS
-929 VEPISVEPVKVE
+929 VEPISIEP
-941 PIAVEPIKVE
+941 AKVE
-951 PVAVEPIKIVEPV
+951 PVAVESIKVDPIIAEPIKIVEPV
-964 AVGPIIEEPVRIESE
+964 AVEPTVVEPIRVEPEI
-979 VIPEPEVIEPVEPEF
+979 IPEPEVIEPVKPEF

-1054 VASDVPSDPL
+1054 VVSDAPSDPL

-1140 ESGLKHI
+1140 ENGLKHI

-1192 KRVGAGGISAPQK
+1192 KRVGASGTSAPQK

-1215 VPQNVTRVVKRP
+1215 VPQNVTRVVQRP
-1227 KVVVQQRVIQ
+1227 KIVVQQRVIQ
-1237 KPVVVQKEVVVEPAR
+1237 KPVVVQKEVVVEPAK

-1261 IPNPKANKNTFGTTQ
+1261 IPNPKANKNTTQ
-1276 TIKTEAP
+1276 PIKTEAP
-1283 KVEPSVRSTS
+1283 KIEPAVRSTS
-1293 DGKDVLICKKSIIE
+1293 DGKDILICKKSIIE

>member
-85 RSATDKAIKN
+85 RSATDKAIKD
-95 FNNYVSTVQNRRS
+95 FNNYVSYVQNGRN

-125 IAKITDNLGTIR
+125 ITKITDNLGTIR
-137 SAIDRSEKTFDIL
+137 SAIDRSEKTFDTL

-216 IKLWLRL
+216 VKLWLRL
-223 NKKATIIDYDG
+223 NKKATVIDYDG

-250 IENENKLFAARQLDS
+250 IENENKLFTARQLDS

-284 TTISEKA
+284 TTITEKA

-304 GGVVDDLEDELLKK
+304 GGVVDDLENELLKK
-318 ASEYKVAILSNLVIA
+318 ASEYKATILSNLVIA
-333 ILLWIFAVIFFFIS
+333 ILLWVFAVIFFFIS

-560 NRDDEAIVSFS
+560 SRDDEAIVSFS

-649 SSMYNSIKG
+649 NSMYNSIKG

-673 VYAKSYFDSM
+673 VYAKSYFDGM
-683 GGHADVIEN
+683 GGHADIIEN
-692 SININPNSFDF
+692 SININPNSFDV

-771 TVAASAINQNSTQT
+771 VATASAINQNSTQT
-785 TQQHQEFAS
+785 AQQHQEFVS

-805 SVVRHT
+805 SVVRHA
-811 SEPVA
+811 SEPVV
-816 QNVVHSAQN
+816 QHVEHSTQSV
-825 ISQPSTP
+825 SQPSMP
-832 QPSVAT
+832 QPSVT
-838 PTITPISLNDTNV
+838 PTITPISLSETNV
-851 APTITPIK
+851 TPTITPIK

-864 LKPIIIEPIEQPK
+864 LKPISIEPIEQPK
-877 VEPAKVEHV
+877 VVEPVKVEHV

-892 AKPIKIEPIS
+892 VEPIKIEPIS
-902 IEPTKVEHAVETITP
+902 IEPAKVEPVVKTITP
-917 LKIEPVAVEPVR
+917 VKIEPVSVEPISIEPAKVEPVAVE
-929 VEPISVEPVKVE
+929 S
-941 PIAVEPIKVE
+941 IKVD
-951 PVAVEPIKIVEPV
+951 PIIVEPIKIVEPV
-964 AVGPIIEEPVRIESE
+964 AVEPTVVEPIRVEPEI
-979 VIPEPEVIEPVEPEF
+979 IPEPEVIEPVEPEF

-1015 QMVNE
+1015 QIVNE

-1054 VASDVPSDPL
+1054 VVSDAPSDPL

-1140 ESGLKHI
+1140 ENGLKHI

-1192 KRVGAGGISAPQK
+1192 KRVGASGTSAPQK

-1215 VPQNVTRVVKRP
+1215 VPQNVTRVVQRP
-1227 KVVVQQRVIQ
+1227 KIVVQQRVIQ
-1237 KPVVVQKEVVVEPAR
+1237 KPVVVQKEVVVEPAK

-1261 IPNPKANKNTFGTTQ
+1261 IPNPKANKNTTQ
-1276 TIKTEAP
+1276 PIKTEAP
-1283 KVEPSVRSTS
+1283 KIEPAVRSTS
-1293 DGKDVLICKKSIIE
+1293 DGKDILICKKSIIE

>member
-85 RSATDKAIKN
+85 RSATDKAIKD
-95 FNNYVSTVQNRRS
+95 FNNYVSYVQNGRN

-118 LSQDVVD
+118 LSQDIVD
-125 IAKITDNLGTIR
+125 ITKITDNLGTIR
-137 SAIDRSEKTFDIL
+137 SAIDRSEKTFDTL

-216 IKLWLRL
+216 VKLWLRL
-223 NKKATIIDYDG
+223 NKKATVIDYDG

-250 IENENKLFAARQLDS
+250 IENENKLFTARQLDS

-318 ASEYKVAILSNLVIA
+318 ASEYKATILSNLVIA
-333 ILLWIFAVIFFFIS
+333 ILLWVFAVIFFFIS

-560 NRDDEAIVSFS
+560 SRDDEAIVSFS

-649 SSMYNSIKG
+649 NSMYNSIKG

-683 GGHADVIEN
+683 GGHADIIEN
-692 SININPNSFDF
+692 SININPNSFDV

-771 TVAASAINQNSTQT
+771 AATASAINQNSTQT
-785 TQQHQEFAS
+785 AQQHQEFVS

-805 SVVRHT
+805 SVVRHA
-811 SEPVA
+811 SEPVV
-816 QNVVHSAQN
+816 QHVEHSTQSV
-825 ISQPSTP
+825 SQPSMP
-832 QPSVAT
+832 QPSVT
-838 PTITPISLNDTNV
+838 PTITPISLSETNV
-851 APTITPIK
+851 TPTITPIK

-864 LKPIIIEPIEQPK
+864 LKPISIEPIEQPK
-877 VEPAKVEHV
+877 VVEPVKVEHV

-892 AKPIKIEPIS
+892 VEPIKIEPIS
-902 IEPTKVEHAVETITP
+902 IEPAKVEPVVKTITP
-917 LKIEPVAVEPVR
+917 VKIEPVSVEPISIEPAKVEPVAVE
-929 VEPISVEPVKVE
+929 S
-941 PIAVEPIKVE
+941 IKVD
-951 PVAVEPIKIVEPV
+951 PIIVEPIKIVEPV
-964 AVGPIIEEPVRIESE
+964 AVEPTVVEPIRVEPEI
-979 VIPEPEVIEPVEPEF
+979 IPEPEVIEPVEPEF

-1054 VASDVPSDPL
+1054 VVSDAPSDPL

-1140 ESGLKHI
+1140 ENGLKHI

-1192 KRVGAGGISAPQK
+1192 KRVGASGTSAPQK

-1215 VPQNVTRVVKRP
+1215 VPQNVTRVVQRP
-1227 KVVVQQRVIQ
+1227 KIVVQQRVIQ
-1237 KPVVVQKEVVVEPAR
+1237 KPVVVQKEVVVEPAK

-1261 IPNPKANKNTFGTTQ
+1261 IPNPKANKNTTQ
-1276 TIKTEAP
+1276 PIKTEAP
-1283 KVEPSVRSTS
+1283 KIEPAVRSTS
-1293 DGKDVLICKKSIIE
+1293 DGKDILICKKSIIE

>member
-85 RSATDKAIKN
+85 RSATDKAIKD
-95 FNNYVSTVQNRRS
+95 FNNYVSYVQNGRN

-118 LSQDVVD
+118 LSQDIVD
-125 IAKITDNLGTIR
+125 ITKITDNLGTIR
-137 SAIDRSEKTFDIL
+137 SAIDRSEKTFDTL

-216 IKLWLRL
+216 VKLWLRL
-223 NKKATIIDYDG
+223 NKKATVIDYDG

-250 IENENKLFAARQLDS
+250 IENENKLFTARQLDS
-265 DLLIQAKNGSYTT
+265 DLVIQAKNGSYTT

-284 TTISEKA
+284 TTITEKA

-304 GGVVDDLEDELLKK
+304 GGVVDDLENELLKK
-318 ASEYKVAILSNLVIA
+318 ASEYKATILSNLVIA
-333 ILLWIFAVIFFFIS
+333 ILLWVFAVIFFFIS

-560 NRDDEAIVSFS
+560 SRDDEAIVSFS

-649 SSMYNSIKG
+649 NSMYNSIKG

-673 VYAKSYFDSM
+673 VYAKSYFDGM
-683 GGHADVIEN
+683 GGHADIIEN
-692 SININPNSFDF
+692 SININPNSFDV

-757 DKVINANKNRQMSS
+757 DKVINANKNRRMSS
-771 TVAASAINQNSTQT
+771 VATASAINQNSTQT
-785 TQQHQEFAS
+785 AQQHQEFVS

-805 SVVRHT
+805 SVVRHA
-811 SEPVA
+811 SEPVV
-816 QNVVHSAQN
+816 QHVEHSTQSV
-825 ISQPSTP
+825 SQPSMP
-832 QPSVAT
+832 QPSVT
-838 PTITPISLNDTNV
+838 PTITPISLSETNV
-851 APTITPIK
+851 TPTITPIK

-864 LKPIIIEPIEQPK
+864 LKPISIEPIEQPK
-877 VEPAKVEHV
+877 VVEPVKVEHV

-892 AKPIKIEPIS
+892 VEPIKIEPIS
-902 IEPTKVEHAVETITP
+902 IEPAKV
-917 LKIEPVAVEPVR
+917 EPVAVE
-929 VEPISVEPVKVE
+929 S
-941 PIAVEPIKVE
+941 IKVD
-951 PVAVEPIKIVEPV
+951 PIIVEPIKIVEPV
-964 AVGPIIEEPVRIESE
+964 AVEPTVVEPIRVEPKI
-979 VIPEPEVIEPVEPEF
+979 IPEPEVIEPVEPEF

-1054 VASDVPSDPL
+1054 VVSDAPSDPL

-1140 ESGLKHI
+1140 ENGLKHI

-1192 KRVGAGGISAPQK
+1192 KRVGASGTSAPQK

-1215 VPQNVTRVVKRP
+1215 VPQNVTRVVQRP
-1227 KVVVQQRVIQ
+1227 KIVVQQRVIQ
-1237 KPVVVQKEVVVEPAR
+1237 KPVVVQKEVVVEPAK

-1261 IPNPKANKNTFGTTQ
+1261 IPNPKANKNTTQ
-1276 TIKTEAP
+1276 PIKTEAP
-1283 KVEPSVRSTS
+1283 KIEPAVRSTS
-1293 DGKDVLICKKSIIE
+1293 DGKDILICKKSIIE

>member
-85 RSATDKAIKN
+85 RSATDKAIKD
-95 FNNYVSTVQNRRS
+95 FNNYVSYVQNGRN

-118 LSQDVVD
+118 LSQDIVD
-125 IAKITDNLGTIR
+125 ITKITDNLGTIR
-137 SAIDRSEKTFDIL
+137 SAIDRSEKTFDTL

-216 IKLWLRL
+216 VKLWLRL
-223 NKKATIIDYDG
+223 NKKATVIDYDG

-250 IENENKLFAARQLDS
+250 IENENKLFTARQLDS

-284 TTISEKA
+284 TTITEKA

-304 GGVVDDLEDELLKK
+304 GGVVDDLENELLKK
-318 ASEYKVAILSNLVIA
+318 ASEYKATILSNLVIA
-333 ILLWIFAVIFFFIS
+333 ILLWVFAVIFFFIS

-560 NRDDEAIVSFS
+560 SRDDEAIVSFS

-649 SSMYNSIKG
+649 NSMYNSIKG

-673 VYAKSYFDSM
+673 VYAKSYFDGM
-683 GGHADVIEN
+683 GGHADIIEN
-692 SININPNSFDF
+692 SININPNSFDV

-771 TVAASAINQNSTQT
+771 VATASAINQNSTQT
-785 TQQHQEFAS
+785 AQQHQEFVS

-805 SVVRHT
+805 SVVRHA
-811 SEPVA
+811 SEPVV
-816 QNVVHSAQN
+816 QHVEHSTQSV
-825 ISQPSTP
+825 SQPSMP
-832 QPSVAT
+832 QPSVT
-838 PTITPISLNDTNV
+838 PTITPISLSETNV
-851 APTITPIK
+851 TPTITPIK

-864 LKPIIIEPIEQPK
+864 LKPISIEPIEQPK
-877 VEPAKVEHV
+877 VVEPVKVEHV

-892 AKPIKIEPIS
+892 VEPIKIEPIS
-902 IEPTKVEHAVETITP
+902 IEPAKV
-917 LKIEPVAVEPVR
+917 EPVAVE
-929 VEPISVEPVKVE
+929 S
-941 PIAVEPIKVE
+941 IKVD
-951 PVAVEPIKIVEPV
+951 PIIVEPIKIVEPV
-964 AVGPIIEEPVRIESE
+964 AVEPTVVEPIRVEPKI
-979 VIPEPEVIEPVEPEF
+979 IPEPEVIEPVEPEF

-1054 VASDVPSDPL
+1054 VVSDAPSDPL

-1140 ESGLKHI
+1140 ENGLKHI

-1192 KRVGAGGISAPQK
+1192 KRVGASGTSAPQK

-1215 VPQNVTRVVKRP
+1215 VPQNVTRVVQRP
-1227 KVVVQQRVIQ
+1227 KIVVQQRVIQ
-1237 KPVVVQKEVVVEPAR
+1237 KPVVVQKEVVVEPAK

-1261 IPNPKANKNTFGTTQ
+1261 IPNPKANKNTTQ
-1276 TIKTEAP
+1276 PIKTEAP
-1283 KVEPSVRSTS
+1283 KIEPAVRSTS
-1293 DGKDVLICKKSIIE
+1293 DGKDILICKKSIIE

>member
-85 RSATDKAIKN
+85 RSATDKAIKD
-95 FNNYVSTVQNRRS
+95 FNNYVSYVQNGRN

-118 LSQDVVD
+118 LSQDIVD
-125 IAKITDNLGTIR
+125 ITKITDNLGTIR
-137 SAIDRSEKTFDIL
+137 SAIDRSEKTFDTL

-216 IKLWLRL
+216 VKLWLRL
-223 NKKATIIDYDG
+223 NKKATVIDYDG

-250 IENENKLFAARQLDS
+250 IENENKLFTARQLDS

-284 TTISEKA
+284 TTITEKA

-304 GGVVDDLEDELLKK
+304 GGVVDDLENELLKK
-318 ASEYKVAILSNLVIA
+318 ASEYKATILSNLVIA
-333 ILLWIFAVIFFFIS
+333 ILLWVFAVIFFFIS

-560 NRDDEAIVSFS
+560 SRDDEAIVSFS

-649 SSMYNSIKG
+649 NSMYNSIKG

-673 VYAKSYFDSM
+673 VYAKSYFDGM
-683 GGHADVIEN
+683 GGHADIIEN
-692 SININPNSFDF
+692 SININPNSFDV

-771 TVAASAINQNSTQT
+771 AATASAINQNSTQT
-785 TQQHQEFAS
+785 AQQHQEFVS

-805 SVVRHT
+805 SVVRHA

-816 QNVVHSAQN
+816 QHVEHSTQSV
-825 ISQPSTP
+825 SQPSMP
-832 QPSVAT
+832 QPSVT
-838 PTITPISLNDTNV
+838 PTITPISLSETNV
-851 APTITPIK
+851 TPTITPIK

-864 LKPIIIEPIEQPK
+864 LKPISIEPIEQPK
-877 VEPAKVEHV
+877 VVEPVKVEHV

-892 AKPIKIEPIS
+892 VEPIKIEPIS
-902 IEPTKVEHAVETITP
+902 IEPA
-917 LKIEPVAVEPVR
+917 
-929 VEPISVEPVKVE
+929 
-941 PIAVEPIKVE
+941 KVE
-951 PVAVEPIKIVEPV
+951 PVAVESIKVDPIIAEPIKIVEPV
-964 AVGPIIEEPVRIESE
+964 AVEPTVVEPIRVEPEI
-979 VIPEPEVIEPVEPEF
+979 IPEPEVIEPVKPEF

-1054 VASDVPSDPL
+1054 VVSDAPSDPL

-1140 ESGLKHI
+1140 ENGLKHI

-1192 KRVGAGGISAPQK
+1192 KRVGASGTSALQK

-1215 VPQNVTRVVKRP
+1215 VPQNVTRVVQRP
-1227 KVVVQQRVIQ
+1227 KIVVQQRVIQ
-1237 KPVVVQKEVVVEPAR
+1237 KPVVVQKEVVVEPAK

-1261 IPNPKANKNTFGTTQ
+1261 IPNPKANKNTTQ
-1276 TIKTEAP
+1276 PIKTEAP
-1283 KVEPSVRSTS
+1283 KIEPAVRSTS
-1293 DGKDVLICKKSIIE
+1293 DGKDILICKKSIIE

>member
-137 SAIDRSEKTFDIL
+137 SAIDRSEKTFDTL

-284 TTISEKA
+284 TTITEKA

-304 GGVVDDLEDELLKK
+304 GGVVDDLENELLKK
-318 ASEYKVAILSNLVIA
+318 ASEYKATILSNLVIA
-333 ILLWIFAVIFFFIS
+333 ILLWVFAVIFFFIS

-560 NRDDEAIVSFS
+560 SRDDEAIVSFS

-591 SQADSTITRK
+591 SQADCTITRK

-649 SSMYNSIKG
+649 NSMYNSIKG

-683 GGHADVIEN
+683 GGHADIIEN
-692 SININPNSFDF
+692 SININPNSFDV

-771 TVAASAINQNSTQT
+771 AATASAINQNSTQT
-785 TQQHQEFAS
+785 AQQHQEFVS

-805 SVVRHT
+805 SVVRHA
-811 SEPVA
+811 SEPVV
-816 QNVVHSAQN
+816 QHVEHSTQSV
-825 ISQPSTP
+825 SQPSMP
-832 QPSVAT
+832 QPSVT
-838 PTITPISLNDTNV
+838 PTITPISLSETNV
-851 APTITPIK
+851 TPTITPIK

-864 LKPIIIEPIEQPK
+864 LKPISIEPIEQPK
-877 VEPAKVEHV
+877 VVEPVKVEHV

-892 AKPIKIEPIS
+892 VEPIKIEPIS
-902 IEPTKVEHAVETITP
+902 IEPAKVEPVVKTITP
-917 LKIEPVAVEPVR
+917 VKIEPVSVEPISIEPAKVEPVAVE
-929 VEPISVEPVKVE
+929 S
-941 PIAVEPIKVE
+941 IKVD
-951 PVAVEPIKIVEPV
+951 PIIVEPIKIVEPV
-964 AVGPIIEEPVRIESE
+964 AVEPTVVEPIRVEPEI
-979 VIPEPEVIEPVEPEF
+979 IPEPEVIEPVEPEF

-1054 VASDVPSDPL
+1054 VVSDAPSDPL

-1140 ESGLKHI
+1140 ENGLKHI

-1192 KRVGAGGISAPQK
+1192 KRVGASGTSAPQK

-1215 VPQNVTRVVKRP
+1215 VPQNVTRVVQRP
-1227 KVVVQQRVIQ
+1227 KIVVQQRVIQ
-1237 KPVVVQKEVVVEPAR
+1237 KPVVVQKEVVVEPAK

-1261 IPNPKANKNTFGTTQ
+1261 IPNPKANKNTTQ
-1276 TIKTEAP
+1276 PIKTEAP
-1283 KVEPSVRSTS
+1283 KIEPAVRSTS
-1293 DGKDVLICKKSIIE
+1293 DGKDILICKKSIIE

>member
-85 RSATDKAIKN
+85 RSATDKAIKD
-95 FNNYVSTVQNRRS
+95 FNNYVSYVQNGRN

-118 LSQDVVD
+118 LSQDIVD
-125 IAKITDNLGTIR
+125 ITKITDNLGTIR
-137 SAIDRSEKTFDIL
+137 SAIDRSEKTFDTL

-216 IKLWLRL
+216 VKLWLRL
-223 NKKATIIDYDG
+223 NKKATVIDYDG

-250 IENENKLFAARQLDS
+250 IENENKLFTARQLDS

-284 TTISEKA
+284 TTITEKA

-304 GGVVDDLEDELLKK
+304 GGVVDDLENELLKK
-318 ASEYKVAILSNLVIA
+318 ASEYKATILSNLVIA
-333 ILLWIFAVIFFFIS
+333 ILLWVFAVIFFFIS

-560 NRDDEAIVSFS
+560 SRDDEAIVSFS

-649 SSMYNSIKG
+649 GSMYNSIKG

-673 VYAKSYFDSM
+673 VYAKSYFDGM
-683 GGHADVIEN
+683 GGHADIIEN
-692 SININPNSFDF
+692 SININPNSFDV

-771 TVAASAINQNSTQT
+771 VATASAINQNSTQT
-785 TQQHQEFAS
+785 AQQHQEFVS

-805 SVVRHT
+805 SVVRHA

-816 QNVVHSAQN
+816 QHVEHSTQSV
-825 ISQPSTP
+825 SQPSMP
-832 QPSVAT
+832 QPSVT
-838 PTITPISLNDTNV
+838 PTITPISLSETNV
-851 APTITPIK
+851 TPTITPIK

-864 LKPIIIEPIEQPK
+864 LKPISIEPIEQPK
-877 VEPAKVEHV
+877 VVEPVKVEHV

-892 AKPIKIEPIS
+892 VEPIKIEPIS
-902 IEPTKVEHAVETITP
+902 IEPAKVEPVVKTITP
-917 LKIEPVAVEPVR
+917 VKIEPVSVEPISIEPAKVEPVAVE
-929 VEPISVEPVKVE
+929 S
-941 PIAVEPIKVE
+941 IKVD
-951 PVAVEPIKIVEPV
+951 PIIVEPIKIVEPV
-964 AVGPIIEEPVRIESE
+964 AVEPTVVEPIRVEPEI
-979 VIPEPEVIEPVEPEF
+979 IPEPEVIEPVEPEF

-1054 VASDVPSDPL
+1054 VVSDAPSDPL

-1140 ESGLKHI
+1140 ENGLKHI

-1192 KRVGAGGISAPQK
+1192 KRVGASGTSAPQK

-1215 VPQNVTRVVKRP
+1215 VPQNVTRVVQRP
-1227 KVVVQQRVIQ
+1227 KIVVQQRVIQ
-1237 KPVVVQKEVVVEPAR
+1237 KPVVVQKEVVVEPAK

-1261 IPNPKANKNTFGTTQ
+1261 IPNPKANKNTTQ
-1276 TIKTEAP
+1276 PIKTEAP
-1283 KVEPSVRSTS
+1283 KIEPAVRSTS
-1293 DGKDVLICKKSIIE
+1293 DGKDILICKKSIIE

>member
-85 RSATDKAIKN
+85 RSATDKAIKD
-95 FNNYVSTVQNRRS
+95 FNNYVSYVQNGRN

-125 IAKITDNLGTIR
+125 ITKITDNLGTIR
-137 SAIDRSEKTFDIL
+137 SAIDRSEKTFDTL

-216 IKLWLRL
+216 VKLWLRL
-223 NKKATIIDYDG
+223 NKKATVIDYDG

-250 IENENKLFAARQLDS
+250 IENENKLFTARQLDS

-284 TTISEKA
+284 TTITEKA

-304 GGVVDDLEDELLKK
+304 GGVVDDLENELLKK
-318 ASEYKVAILSNLVIA
+318 ASEYKATILSNLVIA
-333 ILLWIFAVIFFFIS
+333 ILLWVFAVIFFFIS

-366 RIAKISNQDE
+366 RIARISNQDE

-560 NRDDEAIVSFS
+560 SRDDEAIVSFS

-649 SSMYNSIKG
+649 NSMYNSIKG

-683 GGHADVIEN
+683 GGHADIIEN
-692 SININPNSFDF
+692 SININPNSFDV

-771 TVAASAINQNSTQT
+771 AATASAINQNSTQT
-785 TQQHQEFAS
+785 AQQHQEFVS

-805 SVVRHT
+805 SVVRHA

-816 QNVVHSAQN
+816 QHVEHSTQSV
-825 ISQPSTP
+825 SQPSMP
-832 QPSVAT
+832 QPSVT
-838 PTITPISLNDTNV
+838 PTITPISLSETNV
-851 APTITPIK
+851 TPTITPIK

-864 LKPIIIEPIEQPK
+864 LKPISIEPIEQPK
-877 VEPAKVEHV
+877 VVEPVKMEHV

-892 AKPIKIEPIS
+892 VEPIKIEPIS
-902 IEPTKVEHAVETITP
+902 IEPVLETITP
-917 LKIEPVAVEPVR
+917 VKIEPVS
-929 VEPISVEPVKVE
+929 VEPISIEPVKVE
-941 PIAVEPIKVE
+941 PVAVESIKVD
-951 PVAVEPIKIVEPV
+951 PIIAEPIKIVEPV
-964 AVGPIIEEPVRIESE
+964 AVEPTVVEPIRVEPEI
-979 VIPEPEVIEPVEPEF
+979 IPEPEVIEPVKPEF

-1054 VASDVPSDPL
+1054 VVSDAPSDPL

-1140 ESGLKHI
+1140 ENGLKHI

-1192 KRVGAGGISAPQK
+1192 KRVGASGTSAPQK

-1215 VPQNVTRVVKRP
+1215 VPQNVTRVVQRP
-1227 KVVVQQRVIQ
+1227 KIVVQQRVIQ
-1237 KPVVVQKEVVVEPAR
+1237 KPVVVQKEVVVEPAK

-1261 IPNPKANKNTFGTTQ
+1261 IPNPKANKNTTQ
-1276 TIKTEAP
+1276 PIKTEAP
-1283 KVEPSVRSTS
+1283 KIEPAVRSTS
-1293 DGKDVLICKKSIIE
+1293 DGKDILICKKSIIE

>member
-85 RSATDKAIKN
+85 RSATDKAIKD
-95 FNNYVSTVQNRRS
+95 FNNYVSYVQNGRN

-125 IAKITDNLGTIR
+125 ITKITDNLGTIR
-137 SAIDRSEKTFDIL
+137 SAIDRSEKTFDTL

-216 IKLWLRL
+216 FKLWLRL
-223 NKKATIIDYDG
+223 NKKATVIDYDG

-250 IENENKLFAARQLDS
+250 IENENKLFTARQLDS

-284 TTISEKA
+284 TTITEKA

-304 GGVVDDLEDELLKK
+304 GGVVDDLENELLKK
-318 ASEYKVAILSNLVIA
+318 ASEYKATILSNLVIA
-333 ILLWIFAVIFFFIS
+333 ILLWVFAVIFFFIS

-560 NRDDEAIVSFS
+560 SRDDEAIVSFS

-649 SSMYNSIKG
+649 NSMYNSIKG

-683 GGHADVIEN
+683 GGHADIIEN
-692 SININPNSFDF
+692 SININPNSFDV

-771 TVAASAINQNSTQT
+771 AATASAINQNSTQT
-785 TQQHQEFAS
+785 AQQHQEFVS

-805 SVVRHT
+805 SVVRHA

-816 QNVVHSAQN
+816 QHVEHSTQSV
-825 ISQPSTP
+825 SQPSMP
-832 QPSVAT
+832 QPSVT
-838 PTITPISLNDTNV
+838 PTITPISLSETNV
-851 APTITPIK
+851 TPTITPIK

-864 LKPIIIEPIEQPK
+864 LKPISIEPIEQPK
-877 VEPAKVEHV
+877 VVEPVKMEHV

-892 AKPIKIEPIS
+892 VEPIKIEPIS
-902 IEPTKVEHAVETITP
+902 IEPVLETITP
-917 LKIEPVAVEPVR
+917 VKIEPVS
-929 VEPISVEPVKVE
+929 VEPISIEPVKVE
-941 PIAVEPIKVE
+941 PVAVESIKVD
-951 PVAVEPIKIVEPV
+951 PIIAEPIKIVEPV
-964 AVGPIIEEPVRIESE
+964 AVEPTVVEPIRVEPEI
-979 VIPEPEVIEPVEPEF
+979 IPEPEVIEPVKPEF

-1054 VASDVPSDPL
+1054 VVSDAPSDPL

-1140 ESGLKHI
+1140 ENGLKHI

-1192 KRVGAGGISAPQK
+1192 KRVGASGTSAPQK

-1215 VPQNVTRVVKRP
+1215 VPQNVTRVVQRP
-1227 KVVVQQRVIQ
+1227 KIVVQQRVIQ
-1237 KPVVVQKEVVVEPAR
+1237 KPVVVQKEVVVEPAK

-1261 IPNPKANKNTFGTTQ
+1261 IPNPKANKNTTQ
-1276 TIKTEAP
+1276 PIKTEAP
-1283 KVEPSVRSTS
+1283 KIEPAVRSTS
-1293 DGKDVLICKKSIIE
+1293 DGKDILICKKSIIE

>member
-85 RSATDKAIKN
+85 RSATDKAIKD
-95 FNNYVSTVQNRRS
+95 FNNYVSYVQNGRN

-125 IAKITDNLGTIR
+125 ITKITDNLGTIR
-137 SAIDRSEKTFDIL
+137 SAIDRSEKTFDTL
-150 YLDYYSKFDDAFL
+150 YLDYYSKFDDAFI

-216 IKLWLRL
+216 VKLWLRL
-223 NKKATIIDYDG
+223 NKKATVIDYDG

-250 IENENKLFAARQLDS
+250 IENENKLFTARQLDS

-284 TTISEKA
+284 TTITEKA

-304 GGVVDDLEDELLKK
+304 GGVVDDLENELLKK
-318 ASEYKVAILSNLVIA
+318 ASEYKATILSNLVIA
-333 ILLWIFAVIFFFIS
+333 ILLWVFAVIFFFIS

-560 NRDDEAIVSFS
+560 SRDDEAIVSFS

-649 SSMYNSIKG
+649 NSMYNSIKG

-683 GGHADVIEN
+683 GGHADIIEN
-692 SININPNSFDF
+692 SININPNSFDV

-771 TVAASAINQNSTQT
+771 VATASAINQNSTQT
-785 TQQHQEFAS
+785 AQQHQEFVS

-805 SVVRHT
+805 SVVRHA

-816 QNVVHSAQN
+816 QHVEHSTQSV
-825 ISQPSTP
+825 SQPSMP
-832 QPSVAT
+832 QPSVT
-838 PTITPISLNDTNV
+838 PTITPISLSETNV
-851 APTITPIK
+851 TPTITPIK

-864 LKPIIIEPIEQPK
+864 LKPISIEPIEQPK
-877 VEPAKVEHV
+877 VVEPVKMEHV

-892 AKPIKIEPIS
+892 VEPIKIEPIS
-902 IEPTKVEHAVETITP
+902 IEPVLETITP
-917 LKIEPVAVEPVR
+917 VKIEPVS
-929 VEPISVEPVKVE
+929 VEPISIEPV
-941 PIAVEPIKVE
+941 KVE
-951 PVAVEPIKIVEPV
+951 PVAVEPTVVEPIRV
-964 AVGPIIEEPVRIESE
+964 EPEI
-979 VIPEPEVIEPVEPEF
+979 IPEPEVIEPVEPEF

-1054 VASDVPSDPL
+1054 VVSDAPSDPL

-1140 ESGLKHI
+1140 ENGLKHI

-1192 KRVGAGGISAPQK
+1192 KRVGASGTSAPQK

-1215 VPQNVTRVVKRP
+1215 VPQNVTRVVQRP
-1227 KVVVQQRVIQ
+1227 KIVVQQRVIQ
-1237 KPVVVQKEVVVEPAR
+1237 KPVVVQKEVVVEPAK

-1261 IPNPKANKNTFGTTQ
+1261 IPNPKANKNTTQ
-1276 TIKTEAP
+1276 PIKIEAP
-1283 KVEPSVRSTS
+1283 KIEPAVRSTS
-1293 DGKDVLICKKSIIE
+1293 DGKDILICKKSIIE

>member
-85 RSATDKAIKN
+85 RSATDKAIKD
-95 FNNYVSTVQNRRS
+95 FNNYVSYVQNGRN

-118 LSQDVVD
+118 LSQDIVD
-125 IAKITDNLGTIR
+125 ITKITDNLGTIR
-137 SAIDRSEKTFDIL
+137 SAIDRSEKTFDTL

-216 IKLWLRL
+216 VKLWLRL
-223 NKKATIIDYDG
+223 NKKATVIDYDG

-250 IENENKLFAARQLDS
+250 IENENKLFTARQLDS
-265 DLLIQAKNGSYTT
+265 DLVIQAKNGSYTT

-284 TTISEKA
+284 TTITEKA

-304 GGVVDDLEDELLKK
+304 GGVVDDLENELLKK
-318 ASEYKVAILSNLVIA
+318 ASEYKATILSNLVIA
-333 ILLWIFAVIFFFIS
+333 ILLWVFAVIFFFIS

-560 NRDDEAIVSFS
+560 SRDDEAIVSFS

-649 SSMYNSIKG
+649 GSMYNSIKG

-673 VYAKSYFDSM
+673 VYAKSYFDGM
-683 GGHADVIEN
+683 GGHADIIEN
-692 SININPNSFDF
+692 SININPNSFDV

-771 TVAASAINQNSTQT
+771 AATASAINQNSTQT
-785 TQQHQEFAS
+785 AQQHQEFVS

-805 SVVRHT
+805 SVVRHA

-816 QNVVHSAQN
+816 QHVEHSTQSV
-825 ISQPSTP
+825 SQPSMP
-832 QPSVAT
+832 QPSVT
-838 PTITPISLNDTNV
+838 PTITPISLSETNV
-851 APTITPIK
+851 TPTITPIK

-864 LKPIIIEPIEQPK
+864 LKPISIEPIEQPK
-877 VEPAKVEHV
+877 VVEPVKVEHV

-892 AKPIKIEPIS
+892 VEPIKIEPIS
-902 IEPTKVEHAVETITP
+902 IEPAKVEPVVKTITP
-917 LKIEPVAVEPVR
+917 VKIEPVSVEPISIEPAKVEPVAVE
-929 VEPISVEPVKVE
+929 S
-941 PIAVEPIKVE
+941 IKVD
-951 PVAVEPIKIVEPV
+951 PIIVEPIKIVEPV
-964 AVGPIIEEPVRIESE
+964 AVEPTVVEPIRVEPEI
-979 VIPEPEVIEPVEPEF
+979 IPEPEVIEPVEPEF

-1054 VASDVPSDPL
+1054 VVSDAPSDPL

-1140 ESGLKHI
+1140 ENGLKHI

-1192 KRVGAGGISAPQK
+1192 KRVGASGTSAPQK

-1215 VPQNVTRVVKRP
+1215 VPQNVTRVVQRP
-1227 KVVVQQRVIQ
+1227 KIVVQQRVIQ
-1237 KPVVVQKEVVVEPAR
+1237 KPVVVQKEVVVEPAK

-1261 IPNPKANKNTFGTTQ
+1261 IPNPKANKNTTQ
-1276 TIKTEAP
+1276 PIKTEAP
-1283 KVEPSVRSTS
+1283 KIEPAVRSTS
-1293 DGKDVLICKKSIIE
+1293 DGKDILICKKSIIE

>member
-85 RSATDKAIKN
+85 RSATDKAIKD
-95 FNNYVSTVQNRRS
+95 FNNYVSYVQNGRN

-118 LSQDVVD
+118 LSQDIVD
-125 IAKITDNLGTIR
+125 ITKITDNLGTIR
-137 SAIDRSEKTFDIL
+137 SAIDRSEKTFDTL

-216 IKLWLRL
+216 VKLWLRL
-223 NKKATIIDYDG
+223 NKKATVIDYDG

-250 IENENKLFAARQLDS
+250 IENENKLFTARQLDS

-284 TTISEKA
+284 TTITEKA

-304 GGVVDDLEDELLKK
+304 GGVVDDLENELLKK
-318 ASEYKVAILSNLVIA
+318 ASEYKATILSNLVIA
-333 ILLWIFAVIFFFIS
+333 ILLWVFAVIFFFIS

-560 NRDDEAIVSFS
+560 SRDDEAIVSFS

-649 SSMYNSIKG
+649 NSMYNSIKG

-673 VYAKSYFDSM
+673 VYAKSYFDGM
-683 GGHADVIEN
+683 GGHADIIEN
-692 SININPNSFDF
+692 SININPNSFDV

-771 TVAASAINQNSTQT
+771 AATASAINQNSTQT
-785 TQQHQEFAS
+785 AQQHQEFVS

-805 SVVRHT
+805 SVVRHA

-816 QNVVHSAQN
+816 QHVEYSTQSV
-825 ISQPSTP
+825 SQPSMP
-832 QPSVAT
+832 QPSVT
-838 PTITPISLNDTNV
+838 PTITPISLSETNV
-851 APTITPIK
+851 TPTITPIK

-864 LKPIIIEPIEQPK
+864 LKPISIEPIEQPK
-877 VEPAKVEHV
+877 VVEPVKMEHV

-892 AKPIKIEPIS
+892 VEPIKIEPIS
-902 IEPTKVEHAVETITP
+902 IEPAKV
-917 LKIEPVAVEPVR
+917 EPVAVE
-929 VEPISVEPVKVE
+929 S
-941 PIAVEPIKVE
+941 IKVD
-951 PVAVEPIKIVEPV
+951 PIIVEPIKIVEPV
-964 AVGPIIEEPVRIESE
+964 AVEPTVVEPIRVEPKI
-979 VIPEPEVIEPVEPEF
+979 IPEPEVIEPVEPEF

-1054 VASDVPSDPL
+1054 VVSDAPSDPL

-1140 ESGLKHI
+1140 ENGLKHI

-1192 KRVGAGGISAPQK
+1192 KRVGASGTSAPQK

-1215 VPQNVTRVVKRP
+1215 VPQNVTRVVQRP
-1227 KVVVQQRVIQ
+1227 KIVVQQRVIQ
-1237 KPVVVQKEVVVEPAR
+1237 KPVVVQKEVVVEPAK

-1261 IPNPKANKNTFGTTQ
+1261 IPNPKANKNTTQ
-1276 TIKTEAP
+1276 PIKTEAP
-1283 KVEPSVRSTS
+1283 KIEPAVRSTS
-1293 DGKDVLICKKSIIE
+1293 DGKDILICKKSIIE

>member
-85 RSATDKAIKN
+85 RSATDKAIKD
-95 FNNYVSTVQNRRS
+95 FNNYVSYVQNGRN

-125 IAKITDNLGTIR
+125 ITKITDNLGTIR
-137 SAIDRSEKTFDIL
+137 SAIDRSEKTFDTL

-216 IKLWLRL
+216 VKLWLRL
-223 NKKATIIDYDG
+223 NKKATVIDYDG

-250 IENENKLFAARQLDS
+250 IENENKLFTARQLDS

-284 TTISEKA
+284 TTITEKA

-304 GGVVDDLEDELLKK
+304 GGVVDDLENELLKK
-318 ASEYKVAILSNLVIA
+318 ASEYKATILSNLVIA
-333 ILLWIFAVIFFFIS
+333 ILLWVFAVIFFFIS

-560 NRDDEAIVSFS
+560 SRDDEAIVSFS

-649 SSMYNSIKG
+649 NSMYNSIKG

-683 GGHADVIEN
+683 GGHADIIEN
-692 SININPNSFDF
+692 SININPNSFDV

-771 TVAASAINQNSTQT
+771 AATASAINQNSTQT
-785 TQQHQEFAS
+785 AQQHQEFVS

-805 SVVRHT
+805 SVVRHA

-816 QNVVHSAQN
+816 QHVEHSTQSV
-825 ISQPSTP
+825 SQPSMP
-832 QPSVAT
+832 QPSVT
-838 PTITPISLNDTNV
+838 PTITPISLSETNV
-851 APTITPIK
+851 TPTITPIK

-864 LKPIIIEPIEQPK
+864 LKPISIEPIEQPK
-877 VEPAKVEHV
+877 VVEPVKMEHV

-892 AKPIKIEPIS
+892 VEPIKIEPIS
-902 IEPTKVEHAVETITP
+902 IEPVLETITP
-917 LKIEPVAVEPVR
+917 VKIEPVS
-929 VEPISVEPVKVE
+929 VEPISIEPVKVE
-941 PIAVEPIKVE
+941 PVAVESIKVD
-951 PVAVEPIKIVEPV
+951 PIIAEPIKIVEPV
-964 AVGPIIEEPVRIESE
+964 AVEPTVVEPIRVEPEI
-979 VIPEPEVIEPVEPEF
+979 IPEPEVIEPVKPEF

-1041 QEVEIEEEILVPG
+1041 QEVEIDEEILVPG
-1054 VASDVPSDPL
+1054 VVSDAPSDPL

-1140 ESGLKHI
+1140 ENGLKHI

-1192 KRVGAGGISAPQK
+1192 KRVGASGTSAPQK

-1215 VPQNVTRVVKRP
+1215 VPQNVTRVVQRP
-1227 KVVVQQRVIQ
+1227 KIVVQQRVIQ
-1237 KPVVVQKEVVVEPAR
+1237 KPVVVQKEVVVEPAK

-1261 IPNPKANKNTFGTTQ
+1261 IPNPKANKNTTQ
-1276 TIKTEAP
+1276 PIKTEAP
-1283 KVEPSVRSTS
+1283 KIEPAVRSTS
-1293 DGKDVLICKKSIIE
+1293 DGKDILICKKSIIE

>member
-85 RSATDKAIKN
+85 RSATDKAIKD
-95 FNNYVSTVQNRRS
+95 FNNYVSYVQNGRN

-125 IAKITDNLGTIR
+125 ITKITDNLGTIR
-137 SAIDRSEKTFDIL
+137 SVIDRSEKTFDTL

-216 IKLWLRL
+216 VKLWLRL
-223 NKKATIIDYDG
+223 NKKATVIDYDG

-250 IENENKLFAARQLDS
+250 IENENKLFTASQLDS

-284 TTISEKA
+284 TTITEKA

-304 GGVVDDLEDELLKK
+304 GGVVDDLENELLKK
-318 ASEYKVAILSNLVIA
+318 ASEYKATILSNLVIA
-333 ILLWIFAVIFFFIS
+333 ILLWVFAVIFFFIS

-560 NRDDEAIVSFS
+560 SRDDEAIVSFS

-649 SSMYNSIKG
+649 NSMYNSIKG

-673 VYAKSYFDSM
+673 VYAKSYFDGM
-683 GGHADVIEN
+683 GGHADIIEN
-692 SININPNSFDF
+692 SININPNSFDV

-771 TVAASAINQNSTQT
+771 VATASAINQNSTQT
-785 TQQHQEFAS
+785 AQQHQEFVS

-805 SVVRHT
+805 SVVRHA
-811 SEPVA
+811 SEPVV
-816 QNVVHSAQN
+816 QHVEHSTQSV
-825 ISQPSTP
+825 SQPSMP
-832 QPSVAT
+832 QPSVT
-838 PTITPISLNDTNV
+838 PTITPISLSETNV
-851 APTITPIK
+851 TPTITPIK

-864 LKPIIIEPIEQPK
+864 LKPISIEPIEQPK
-877 VEPAKVEHV
+877 VVEPVKVEHV

-892 AKPIKIEPIS
+892 VEPIKIEPIS
-902 IEPTKVEHAVETITP
+902 IEPA
-917 LKIEPVAVEPVR
+917 
-929 VEPISVEPVKVE
+929 
-941 PIAVEPIKVE
+941 KVE
-951 PVAVEPIKIVEPV
+951 PVAVESIKVDPIIVEPIRV
-964 AVGPIIEEPVRIESE
+964 EPKI
-979 VIPEPEVIEPVEPEF
+979 IPEPEVIEPVEPEF

-1054 VASDVPSDPL
+1054 VVSDAPSDPL

-1140 ESGLKHI
+1140 ENGLKHI

-1192 KRVGAGGISAPQK
+1192 KRVGASGTSAPQK

-1215 VPQNVTRVVKRP
+1215 VPQNVTRVVQRP
-1227 KVVVQQRVIQ
+1227 KIVVQQRVIQ
-1237 KPVVVQKEVVVEPAR
+1237 KPVVVQKEVVVEPAK

-1261 IPNPKANKNTFGTTQ
+1261 IPNPKANKNTTQ
-1276 TIKTEAP
+1276 PIKTEAP
-1283 KVEPSVRSTS
+1283 KIEPAVRSTS
-1293 DGKDVLICKKSIIE
+1293 DGKDILICKKSIIE